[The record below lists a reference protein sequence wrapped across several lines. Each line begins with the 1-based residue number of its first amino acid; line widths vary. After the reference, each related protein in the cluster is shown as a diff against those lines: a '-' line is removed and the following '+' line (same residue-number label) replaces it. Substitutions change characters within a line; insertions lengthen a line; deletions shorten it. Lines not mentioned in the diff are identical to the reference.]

1 MKQQRKRIRKCIAIL
16 TTLAMVLSLGAGIT
30 LPRKAQAAGYGL
42 SNPVTDSNGVTT
54 WDCVYFGNYPTEY
67 KLMPTPKPVPPS
79 ATPKLVTPTPKPVI
93 PLVTPTPKPMT
104 PSVTPKYAGS
114 STSKKNKSNI
124 IQWKDVQQTARPKV
138 TPTLEVEQTV
148 KPAVTPTIAPTKSP
162 QPSKP
167 SEQAMEKQ
175 PIKWRVLSVD
185 GDDAFLLADQNLDA
199 KPYNTSDTSVTW
211 ETCTMRSWLNGYGAS
226 DNVEGTDYSSDNF
239 LDTAFT
245 AEERAAI
252 CQTTVVNEDNPYFDI
267 EGGNDTTDR
276 VYLLSIAEASNASYG
291 FNSEFLTYSKTRE
304 AKNTAYAKSQGAWTS
319 TSTEYEGNGY
329 WWLRSPGYLSGNASA
344 VYYYGYGNYG
354 DYDVSSESLA
364 VRPALHLNLSSSPL
378 WSYAGTVS
386 SEGGSSATAAP
397 DSGEDSGRKLQCD
410 AVCNVDVGQ
419 TESLCAHAYE
429 DSLEALKEVTG
440 NVTWTSSDTKVA
452 QVSGYG
458 FILPT
463 TATTYATQNGSKEVW
478 SATGLFS
485 VKGIAPG
492 TATITCEAADGSK
505 TTCEVT
511 VSEADTGTGTGSEGN
526 GGAFTLGEDKDFTG
540 KEGTSD
546 FFPNSWSFK
555 MSDYPIE
562 ISKTVDAEN
571 GSYTIKGSVG
581 IGRSD
586 IFDNTTEWNK
596 FKKNVDTAQKAMG
609 RMEWLS
615 EFQKA
620 WNVQTITMVTTDKC
634 EKLPKLS
641 IMGYFE
647 NTYDKNGNLISDQGG
662 FAADASWKGSI
673 NWQSFTPIGPLYM
686 TLTGS
691 GKLSGN
697 IYGQYEHAKKKL
709 NIVKGSLKV
718 TPSLSIEGGYG
729 IDKVATVGAQ
739 GTLSVPITLIP
750 ASKGEFSAKASLHVK
765 LIFVIDYIHDL
776 AEYKTTIWDTSGN
789 KKSVAGN
796 VISLSEGSLSEMD
809 TSFAKAEGDWNSGHL
824 KKGKKKALL
833 KGIGDAFAENLTV
846 LQTGILPS
854 SLPRQIQIGSKRVMI
869 FQAYDKE
876 RDTLN
881 SSVLKYSVYENGIW
895 SEPKNVSEEATADL
909 YADMQVVD
917 GQLVLVW
924 QKEKCE
930 ITGDVDSDSTEVLAS
945 MAQNSEIYFS
955 AFDEENDTLT
965 QPVLVT
971 DNADYDCMPR
981 ICADSDDIIVSW
993 IRNDSA
999 SLMQEEGTNRIYTAE
1014 WNGTSFEEEQELGE
1028 APGTIDDYVVYQ
1040 KDGSVSAVYTGQANE
1055 LRAVFDTEGQVIP
1068 ALTDVMTAAA
1078 DGTISGLQYADGVV
1092 RLTANGSLYQYDVS
1106 EDSAQS
1112 FMAGQSAF
1120 GAEAKYCTNGT
1131 KSGYIWST
1139 YDEETDTGRL
1149 VVSMETEEGYSE
1161 PVTLWEQE
1169 GVIWR
1174 YYSPLLDDDGNWQ
1187 VAANVQNTE
1196 TDINTLVYAEKKQ
1209 ETKLELAGASIDED
1223 NTKDGLTAV
1232 DYFVKNTQDTVL
1244 DQIEISIKL
1253 ADGSTITKHVPTSV
1267 QPGESL
1273 AGTAYVDL
1281 SGVDTAQDVTI
1292 SVYGDGQKDTSECE
1306 VSDRVG
1312 LADLAVEASHEKT
1325 EDEIQITATVNNTG
1339 AAAADTTLYL
1349 YKDAEKFEVLQKKEG
1364 LSFAAEDSQKVSFT
1378 VKKTDLSYNENDAA
1392 YLTVYA
1398 QAADGDYNE
1407 DNNMAYVVLYREDL
1421 EPSPSVISTAKPTKT
1436 PVVTP
1441 TAKPTKKP
1449 VNTPSAKPTKKPS
1462 AAPSAGTRMTAAPG
1476 AKVSP
1481 SAVPAKAQTPRKGQV
1496 FKDVK
1501 TKAYYKILS
1510 VTAKGGKVAYLR
1522 PASQK
1527 AGKVTIKALVTWRG
1541 RKFQVTQ
1548 IGNKAFEDCKK
1559 LQKVTIGRNVSVI
1572 GKKTFAGCKSLKLV
1586 ILTDPKQE
1594 LPQNAF
1600 AGCPRKPKVRKDF

>member
-16 TTLAMVLSLGAGIT
+16 MTLAMVLSMGTGIT
-30 LPRKAQAAGYGL
+30 LPRQAQAAGYGL

-54 WDCVYFGNYPTEY
+54 WDCVYFGNYY
-67 KLMPTPKPVPPS
+67 QS
-79 ATPKLVTPTPKPVI
+79 DATGNT
-93 PLVTPTPKPMT
+93 
-104 PSVTPKYAGS
+104 
-114 STSKKNKSNI
+114 
-124 IQWKDVQQTARPKV
+124 KD
-138 TPTLEVEQTV
+138 
-148 KPAVTPTIAPTKSP
+148 
-162 QPSKP
+162 
-167 SEQAMEKQ
+167 

-185 GDDAFLLADQNLDA
+185 GDDAFLMADQNLDA
-199 KPYNTSDTSVTW
+199 KPYNTSYVDVTW
-211 ETCTMRSWLNGYGAS
+211 ETCTLRSWLNGYGAS
-226 DNVEGTDYSSDNF
+226 ANVEETDYSSDNF

-252 CQTTVVNEDNPYFDI
+252 RQTTVVNEDNSHYGT

-276 VYLLSIAEASNASYG
+276 VYLLSIAEACNASYG
-291 FNSEFLTYSKTRE
+291 FNSTFDTNSKTRVST
-304 AKNTAYAKSQGAWTS
+304 NTAYTAGKSGMYSVGAAA
-319 TSTEYEGNGY
+319 Y
-329 WWLRSPGYLSGNASA
+329 WWLRSPGGGSDGASE
-344 VYYYGYGNYG
+344 VWYDGYGIYGYGN
-354 DYDVSSESLA
+354 VNLLNVA

-397 DSGEDSGRKLQCD
+397 DPGEDSERKLQCD

-419 TESLCAHAYE
+419 TKSLCAHAYE

-440 NVTWTSSDTKVA
+440 NVTWISSDTKVA

-463 TATTYATQNGSKEVW
+463 AATTYATQNGSKEVW

-511 VSEADTGTGTGSEGN
+511 VSEADTGSGTGSEGN
-526 GGAFTLGEDKDFTG
+526 GGALTLGEDRNFTG
-540 KEGTSD
+540 QEGTSD

-596 FKKNVDTAQKAMG
+596 FKKNVETAQKAMG

-615 EFQKA
+615 EFQKT

-634 EKLPKLS
+634 EKFPKLS

-729 IDKVATVGAQ
+729 IDKVASIGAQ

-765 LIFVIDYIHDL
+765 LIFVIDYTHDL

-789 KKSVAGN
+789 KKAATGN

-809 TSFAKAEGDWNSGHL
+809 TSFAKAEGAWDPGHL
-824 KKGKKKALL
+824 KNGKKKALL
-833 KGIGDAFAENLTV
+833 KGIGDALAENLTV
-846 LQTGILPS
+846 LQNGILPS
-854 SLPRQIQIGSKRVMI
+854 SLPQQIQIGSKRVMI

-881 SSVLKYSVYENGIW
+881 SSVLKYSVYENGTW

-917 GQLVLVW
+917 GQLVLAW

-930 ITGDVDSDSTEVLAS
+930 ITGDVESDSTEVLAS

-955 AFDEENDTLT
+955 TFDEETDTFT
-965 QPVLVT
+965 EPVPVT
-971 DNADYDCMPR
+971 DNADCDCMPR

-1112 FMAGQSAF
+1112 YMAG
-1120 GAEAKYCTNGT
+1120 
-1131 KSGYIWST
+1131 
-1139 YDEETDTGRL
+1139 
-1149 VVSMETEEGYSE
+1149 
-1161 PVTLWEQE
+1161 
-1169 GVIWR
+1169 
-1174 YYSPLLDDDGNWQ
+1174 
-1187 VAANVQNTE
+1187 
-1196 TDINTLVYAEKKQ
+1196 
-1209 ETKLELAGASIDED
+1209 
-1223 NTKDGLTAV
+1223 
-1232 DYFVKNTQDTVL
+1232 
-1244 DQIEISIKL
+1244 
-1253 ADGSTITKHVPTSV
+1253 
-1267 QPGESL
+1267 
-1273 AGTAYVDL
+1273 
-1281 SGVDTAQDVTI
+1281 
-1292 SVYGDGQKDTSECE
+1292 
-1306 VSDRVG
+1306 
-1312 LADLAVEASHEKT
+1312 
-1325 EDEIQITATVNNTG
+1325 
-1339 AAAADTTLYL
+1339 
-1349 YKDAEKFEVLQKKEG
+1349 
-1364 LSFAAEDSQKVSFT
+1364 
-1378 VKKTDLSYNENDAA
+1378 
-1392 YLTVYA
+1392 
-1398 QAADGDYNE
+1398 
-1407 DNNMAYVVLYREDL
+1407 
-1421 EPSPSVISTAKPTKT
+1421 
-1436 PVVTP
+1436 
-1441 TAKPTKKP
+1441 
-1449 VNTPSAKPTKKPS
+1449 
-1462 AAPSAGTRMTAAPG
+1462 
-1476 AKVSP
+1476 
-1481 SAVPAKAQTPRKGQV
+1481 
-1496 FKDVK
+1496 
-1501 TKAYYKILS
+1501 
-1510 VTAKGGKVAYLR
+1510 
-1522 PASQK
+1522 
-1527 AGKVTIKALVTWRG
+1527 
-1541 RKFQVTQ
+1541 
-1548 IGNKAFEDCKK
+1548 
-1559 LQKVTIGRNVSVI
+1559 
-1572 GKKTFAGCKSLKLV
+1572 
-1586 ILTDPKQE
+1586 
-1594 LPQNAF
+1594 
-1600 AGCPRKPKVRKDF
+1600 

>member
-16 TTLAMVLSLGAGIT
+16 MTLAMVLSMGTGIT
-30 LPRKAQAAGYGL
+30 LPRQAQAAGYGL

-54 WDCVYFGNYPTEY
+54 WDCVYFGNYY
-67 KLMPTPKPVPPS
+67 QS
-79 ATPKLVTPTPKPVI
+79 DATGNT
-93 PLVTPTPKPMT
+93 
-104 PSVTPKYAGS
+104 
-114 STSKKNKSNI
+114 
-124 IQWKDVQQTARPKV
+124 KD
-138 TPTLEVEQTV
+138 
-148 KPAVTPTIAPTKSP
+148 
-162 QPSKP
+162 
-167 SEQAMEKQ
+167 

-185 GDDAFLLADQNLDA
+185 GDDAFLMADQNLDA
-199 KPYNTSDTSVTW
+199 KPYNTSYVDVTW
-211 ETCTMRSWLNGYGAS
+211 ETCTLRSWLNGYGAS
-226 DNVEGTDYSSDNF
+226 ANVEETDYSSDNF

-252 CQTTVVNEDNPYFDI
+252 RQTTVVNEDNSHYGT

-276 VYLLSIAEASNASYG
+276 VYLLSIAEACNASYG
-291 FNSEFLTYSKTRE
+291 FNSTFDTNSKTRVST
-304 AKNTAYAKSQGAWTS
+304 NTAYTAGKSGMYSVGAADD
-319 TSTEYEGNGY
+319 
-329 WWLRSPGYLSGNASA
+329 WWLRSPGSYSYGASL
-344 VYYYGYGNYG
+344 VYYDGYGSYYYTRVYR
-354 DYDVSSESLA
+354 DYVA

-397 DSGEDSGRKLQCD
+397 DPGEDSERKLQCD

-419 TESLCAHAYE
+419 TKSLCAHAYE

-463 TATTYATQNGSKEVW
+463 AATTYATQNGSKEVW

-511 VSEADTGTGTGSEGN
+511 VSEADTGSGTGSEGN
-526 GGAFTLGEDKDFTG
+526 GGALTLGEDRNFTG
-540 KEGTSD
+540 QEGTSD

-596 FKKNVDTAQKAMG
+596 FKKNVETAQKAMG

-615 EFQKA
+615 EFQKT

-634 EKLPKLS
+634 EKFPKLS

-729 IDKVATVGAQ
+729 IDKVASIGAQ

-765 LIFVIDYIHDL
+765 LIFVIDYTHDL

-789 KKSVAGN
+789 KKAATGN

-809 TSFAKAEGDWNSGHL
+809 TSFAKAEGAWDPGHL
-824 KKGKKKALL
+824 KNGKKKALL
-833 KGIGDAFAENLTV
+833 KGIGDALAENLTV
-846 LQTGILPS
+846 LQNGILPS

-881 SSVLKYSVYENGIW
+881 SSVLKYSVYENGTW
-895 SEPKNVSEEATADL
+895 LEPKNVSEEATADL

-917 GQLVLVW
+917 GQLVLAW

-930 ITGDVDSDSTEVLAS
+930 ITGDVESDSTEVLAS

-955 AFDEENDTLT
+955 TFDEENDTFT

-1112 FMAGQSAF
+1112 YMAGKSAF

-1149 VVSMETEEGYSE
+1149 VASMETEDGYSE

-1174 YYSPLLDDDGNWQ
+1174 YYSPLLDEDGNWQ

-1196 TDINTLVYAEKKQ
+1196 TDINTLIYAEKKQ

-1223 NTKDGLTAV
+1223 NTQDGLTAV

-1253 ADGSTITKHVPTSV
+1253 ADGSTITKHVPASL

-1312 LADLAVEASHEKT
+1312 LADLAVEASHEET

-1339 AAAADTTLYL
+1339 ADEADTTLYL
-1349 YKDAEKFEVLQKKEG
+1349 YKDAEKSEVLQKKEG
-1364 LSFAAEDSQKVSFT
+1364 LTFAAEDSQKVSFT
-1378 VKKTDLSYNENDAA
+1378 VRKTDLSYNENDAA

-1407 DNNMAYVVLYREDL
+1407 DNNTAYVVLYREDL
-1421 EPSPSVISTAKPTKT
+1421 EPSPEPSVE
-1436 PVVTP
+1436 P
-1441 TAKPTKKP
+1441 TAKPTDTP
-1449 VNTPSAKPTKKPS
+1449 SVTPSAKPTKKPVITPS
-1462 AAPSAGTRMTAAPG
+1462 AKPTKTPSAGTRMTAAPG
-1476 AKVSP
+1476 AKLSP
-1481 SAVPAKAQTPRKGQV
+1481 STAPAKAQTPRKGQV

-1522 PASQK
+1522 PAGQK
-1527 AGKVTIKALVTWRG
+1527 AGKVTIKASVTWRG

-1548 IGNKAFEDCKK
+1548 IGNKAFKDYKK

-1572 GKKTFAGCKSLKLV
+1572 GKKTFVGCQSLKLV
-1586 ILTDPKQE
+1586 ILTAPKQK
-1594 LPQNAF
+1594 LPKNAF

>member
-16 TTLAMVLSLGAGIT
+16 MTLAMVLSMGTGIT
-30 LPRKAQAAGYGL
+30 LPRQAQAAGYGL

-54 WDCVYFGNYPTEY
+54 WDCVYFGNYY
-67 KLMPTPKPVPPS
+67 QS
-79 ATPKLVTPTPKPVI
+79 DATGNT
-93 PLVTPTPKPMT
+93 
-104 PSVTPKYAGS
+104 
-114 STSKKNKSNI
+114 
-124 IQWKDVQQTARPKV
+124 KD
-138 TPTLEVEQTV
+138 
-148 KPAVTPTIAPTKSP
+148 
-162 QPSKP
+162 
-167 SEQAMEKQ
+167 

-185 GDDAFLLADQNLDA
+185 GDDAFLMADQNLDA
-199 KPYNTSDTSVTW
+199 KPYNTSYVDVTW
-211 ETCTMRSWLNGYGAS
+211 ETCTLRSWLNGYGAS
-226 DNVEGTDYSSDNF
+226 ANVEETDYSSDNF

-252 CQTTVVNEDNPYFDI
+252 RQTTVVNEDNSHYGT

-276 VYLLSIAEASNASYG
+276 VYLLSIAEACNASYG
-291 FNSEFLTYSKTRE
+291 FNSTFDTNSKTRVST
-304 AKNTAYAKSQGAWTS
+304 NTAYTAGKSGMYSVGAADD
-319 TSTEYEGNGY
+319 
-329 WWLRSPGYLSGNASA
+329 WWLRSPGYYSTYASRVTDYGCGYYSSRDVNIGN
-344 VYYYGYGNYG
+344 V
-354 DYDVSSESLA
+354 A

-397 DSGEDSGRKLQCD
+397 DPGEDSERKLQCD

-419 TESLCAHAYE
+419 TKSLCAHAYE

-463 TATTYATQNGSKEVW
+463 AATTYATQNGSKEVW

-511 VSEADTGTGTGSEGN
+511 VSEADTGSGTGSEGN
-526 GGAFTLGEDKDFTG
+526 GGALTLGEDRNFTG

-596 FKKNVDTAQKAMG
+596 FKKNVETAQKAMG

-615 EFQKA
+615 EFQKT

-634 EKLPKLS
+634 EKFPKLS

-729 IDKVATVGAQ
+729 IDKVASIGAQ

-765 LIFVIDYIHDL
+765 LIFVIDYTHDL

-789 KKSVAGN
+789 KKAATGN

-809 TSFAKAEGDWNSGHL
+809 TSFAKAEGAWDPGHL
-824 KKGKKKALL
+824 KNGKKKALL
-833 KGIGDAFAENLTV
+833 KGIGDALAENLTV
-846 LQTGILPS
+846 LQNGILPS

-881 SSVLKYSVYENGIW
+881 SSVLKYSVYENGTW
-895 SEPKNVSEEATADL
+895 LEPKNVSEEATADL

-917 GQLVLVW
+917 GQLVLAW

-930 ITGDVDSDSTEVLAS
+930 ITGDVESDSTEVLAS

-955 AFDEENDTLT
+955 TFDEENDTFT

-1112 FMAGQSAF
+1112 YMAGQSAF

-1149 VVSMETEEGYSE
+1149 VASMETEDGYSE
-1161 PVTLWEQE
+1161 PVTLWKQE

-1174 YYSPLLDDDGNWQ
+1174 CYSPLLDEDGNWQ
-1187 VAANVQNTE
+1187 VAVNVQNTE
-1196 TDINTLVYAEKKQ
+1196 TDINTLIYAEKKQ

-1223 NTKDGLTAV
+1223 DTKDGLTAV
-1232 DYFVKNTQDTVL
+1232 DYFVENTQDTVL

-1253 ADGSTITKHVPTSV
+1253 VDGSTITKHVPASL
-1267 QPGESL
+1267 QPGESY

-1281 SGVDTAQDVTI
+1281 SGVDAAQDVTI

-1312 LADLAVEASHEKT
+1312 LADLAVEASHEET
-1325 EDEIQITATVNNTG
+1325 EDEIRITATVNNTG

-1349 YKDAEKFEVLQKKEG
+1349 YKDAEKSEVLQKKEG

-1392 YLTVYA
+1392 YLMVYA

-1407 DNNMAYVVLYREDL
+1407 DNNTAYVVLYREDL
-1421 EPSPSVISTAKPTKT
+1421 EPSPEPSVE
-1436 PVVTP
+1436 P
-1441 TAKPTKKP
+1441 TAKPTDTP
-1449 VNTPSAKPTKKPS
+1449 SVMPSAKPTKKPVITPS
-1462 AAPSAGTRMTAAPG
+1462 AKPTKTPSAGTRMTAAPG
-1476 AKVSP
+1476 AKLSP
-1481 SAVPAKAQTPRKGQV
+1481 STAPAKAQTPRKGQV

-1522 PASQK
+1522 PAGQK
-1527 AGKVTIKALVTWRG
+1527 AGKVTIKASVTWRG

-1548 IGNKAFEDCKK
+1548 IGNKAFKDYKK

-1572 GKKTFAGCKSLKLV
+1572 GKKTFVGCQSLKLV
-1586 ILTDPKQE
+1586 ILTAPKQK
-1594 LPQNAF
+1594 LPKNAF

>member
-1 MKQQRKRIRKCIAIL
+1 MKQQRKRIRKCLAML
-16 TTLAMVLSLGAGIT
+16 MTLAMVLSMGTGIT
-30 LPRKAQAAGYGL
+30 LPRQAQAAGYGL

-54 WDCVYFGNYPTEY
+54 WDCVYFGNYY
-67 KLMPTPKPVPPS
+67 QS
-79 ATPKLVTPTPKPVI
+79 DATGNT
-93 PLVTPTPKPMT
+93 
-104 PSVTPKYAGS
+104 
-114 STSKKNKSNI
+114 
-124 IQWKDVQQTARPKV
+124 KD
-138 TPTLEVEQTV
+138 
-148 KPAVTPTIAPTKSP
+148 
-162 QPSKP
+162 
-167 SEQAMEKQ
+167 

-185 GDDAFLLADQNLDA
+185 GDDAFLMADQNLDA
-199 KPYNTSDTSVTW
+199 KPYNTSYVDVTW
-211 ETCTMRSWLNGYGAS
+211 ETCTLRSWLNGYGAS
-226 DNVEGTDYSSDNF
+226 ANVEETDYSSDNF

-252 CQTTVVNEDNPYFDI
+252 RQTTVVNEDNSHYGT

-276 VYLLSIAEASNASYG
+276 VYLLSIAEACNASYG
-291 FNSEFLTYSKTRE
+291 FNSTFDTNSKTRVST
-304 AKNTAYAKSQGAWTS
+304 NTAYTAGKSGMYSVGAAD
-319 TSTEYEGNGY
+319 Y
-329 WWLRSPGYLSGNASA
+329 WWLRSPGGNSTDASG
-344 VYYYGYGNYG
+344 VDYYGYGDDG
-354 DYDVSSESLA
+354 GSSVNDESVA
-364 VRPALHLNLSSSPL
+364 FRPALHLNLSSSPL

-397 DSGEDSGRKLQCD
+397 DPGEDSERKLQCD

-419 TESLCAHAYE
+419 TKSLCAHAYE

-463 TATTYATQNGSKEVW
+463 AATTYDTQNGSKEVW

-511 VSEADTGTGTGSEGN
+511 VSEADTGSGTGSEGN
-526 GGAFTLGEDKDFTG
+526 GGALTLGEDRNFTG
-540 KEGTSD
+540 QEGTSD

-596 FKKNVDTAQKAMG
+596 FKKNVETAQKAMG

-615 EFQKA
+615 EFQKT

-634 EKLPKLS
+634 EKFPKLS

-729 IDKVATVGAQ
+729 IDKVASIGAQ

-765 LIFVIDYIHDL
+765 LIFVIDYTHDL

-789 KKSVAGN
+789 KKAATGN

-809 TSFAKAEGDWNSGHL
+809 TSFAKAEGAWDPGHL
-824 KKGKKKALL
+824 KNGKKKALL
-833 KGIGDAFAENLTV
+833 KGIGDALAENLTV
-846 LQTGILPS
+846 LQNGILPS

-881 SSVLKYSVYENGIW
+881 SSVLKYSVYENGTW
-895 SEPKNVSEEATADL
+895 LEPKNVSEEATADL

-917 GQLVLVW
+917 GQLVLAW

-930 ITGDVDSDSTEVLAS
+930 ITGDVESDSTEVLAS

-955 AFDEENDTLT
+955 TFDEENDTFT

-1112 FMAGQSAF
+1112 YMAGKSAF

-1149 VVSMETEEGYSE
+1149 VASMETEDGYSE

-1174 YYSPLLDDDGNWQ
+1174 YYSPLLDEDGNWQ

-1196 TDINTLVYAEKKQ
+1196 TDINTLIYAEKKQ

-1223 NTKDGLTAV
+1223 NTQDGLTAV

-1253 ADGSTITKHVPTSV
+1253 ADGSTITKHVPASL

-1312 LADLAVEASHEKT
+1312 LADLAVEASHEET
-1325 EDEIQITATVNNTG
+1325 EDEIRITATVNNTG

-1349 YKDAEKFEVLQKKEG
+1349 YKDAEKSEVLQKKEG

-1407 DNNMAYVVLYREDL
+1407 DNNTAYVVLYREDL
-1421 EPSPSVISTAKPTKT
+1421 EPSPEPSVE
-1436 PVVTP
+1436 P
-1441 TAKPTKKP
+1441 TAKPTDTP
-1449 VNTPSAKPTKKPS
+1449 SVTPSAKPTKRPVITPSAKPTKTPS
-1462 AAPSAGTRMTAAPG
+1462 AAPSVDPSDTPGADASEVPASPEASNAPESAAPSPAASASTQPSPSASTRPGGTASPSAGTRMTAAPG

-1481 SAVPAKAQTPRKGQV
+1481 STAPAKAQTPRKGQV

-1522 PASQK
+1522 PAGQK
-1527 AGKVTIKALVTWRG
+1527 AGKVTIKASVTWRG

-1548 IGNKAFEDCKK
+1548 IGNKAFKDYKK
-1559 LQKVTIGRNVSVI
+1559 LQKVTIGRNVSAI

-1586 ILTDPKQE
+1586 ILTDPKQK
-1594 LPQNAF
+1594 LPKNAF

>member
-16 TTLAMVLSLGAGIT
+16 MTLAMVLSMGTGIT
-30 LPRKAQAAGYGL
+30 LPRQAQAAGYGL

-54 WDCVYFGNYPTEY
+54 WDCVYFGNYY
-67 KLMPTPKPVPPS
+67 QS
-79 ATPKLVTPTPKPVI
+79 DATGNT
-93 PLVTPTPKPMT
+93 
-104 PSVTPKYAGS
+104 
-114 STSKKNKSNI
+114 
-124 IQWKDVQQTARPKV
+124 KD
-138 TPTLEVEQTV
+138 
-148 KPAVTPTIAPTKSP
+148 
-162 QPSKP
+162 
-167 SEQAMEKQ
+167 

-185 GDDAFLLADQNLDA
+185 GDDAFLMADQNLDA
-199 KPYNTSDTSVTW
+199 KPYNTSYVDVTW
-211 ETCTMRSWLNGYGAS
+211 ETCTLRSWLNGYGAS
-226 DNVEGTDYSSDNF
+226 ANVEETDYSSDNF

-252 CQTTVVNEDNPYFDI
+252 RQTTVVNEDNSHYGT

-276 VYLLSIAEASNASYG
+276 VYLLSIAEACNASYG
-291 FNSEFLTYSKTRE
+291 FNSTFDTNSKTRVST
-304 AKNTAYAKSQGAWTS
+304 NTAYTAGKSGMYSVGAAA
-319 TSTEYEGNGY
+319 Y
-329 WWLRSPGYLSGNASA
+329 WWLRSPGGGSDGASE
-344 VYYYGYGNYG
+344 VWYDGYGIYGYGN
-354 DYDVSSESLA
+354 VNLLNVA

-397 DSGEDSGRKLQCD
+397 DPGEDSERKLQCD

-419 TESLCAHAYE
+419 TKSLCAHAYE

-440 NVTWTSSDTKVA
+440 NVTWISSDTKVA

-463 TATTYATQNGSKEVW
+463 AATTYATQNGSKEVW

-485 VKGIAPG
+485 IKGIAPG

-511 VSEADTGTGTGSEGN
+511 VSEADTGSGTGSEGN
-526 GGAFTLGEDKDFTG
+526 GGALTLGEDRNFTG
-540 KEGTSD
+540 QEGTSD

-596 FKKNVDTAQKAMG
+596 FKKNVETAQKAMG

-615 EFQKA
+615 EFQKT

-634 EKLPKLS
+634 EKFPKLS

-729 IDKVATVGAQ
+729 IDKVASIGAQ

-765 LIFVIDYIHDL
+765 LIFVIDYTHDL

-789 KKSVAGN
+789 KKAATGN

-809 TSFAKAEGDWNSGHL
+809 TSFAKAEGAWDPGHL
-824 KKGKKKALL
+824 KNGKKKALL
-833 KGIGDAFAENLTV
+833 KGIGDALAENLTV
-846 LQTGILPS
+846 LQNGILPS
-854 SLPRQIQIGSKRVMI
+854 SLPQQIQIGSKRVMI

-881 SSVLKYSVYENGIW
+881 SSVLKYSVYENGTW

-917 GQLVLVW
+917 GQLVLAW

-930 ITGDVDSDSTEVLAS
+930 ITGDVESDSTEVLAS

-955 AFDEENDTLT
+955 TFDEETDTFT
-965 QPVLVT
+965 EPVPVT
-971 DNADYDCMPR
+971 DNADCDCMPR

-1112 FMAGQSAF
+1112 YMAGQSAF

-1149 VVSMETEEGYSE
+1149 VASMETEDGYSE
-1161 PVTLWEQE
+1161 PVTLWKQE

-1174 YYSPLLDDDGNWQ
+1174 CYSPLLDEDGNWQ
-1187 VAANVQNTE
+1187 VAVNVQNTE
-1196 TDINTLVYAEKKQ
+1196 TDINTLIYAEKKQ

-1223 NTKDGLTAV
+1223 DTKDGLTAV
-1232 DYFVKNTQDTVL
+1232 DYFVENTQDTVL

-1253 ADGSTITKHVPTSV
+1253 VDGSTITKHVPASL
-1267 QPGESL
+1267 QPGESY

-1281 SGVDTAQDVTI
+1281 SGVDAAQDVTI

-1312 LADLAVEASHEKT
+1312 LADLAVEASHEET
-1325 EDEIQITATVNNTG
+1325 EDEIRITATVNNTG

-1349 YKDAEKFEVLQKKEG
+1349 YKDAEKSEVLQKKEG

-1407 DNNMAYVVLYREDL
+1407 DNNTAYVVLYREDL
-1421 EPSPSVISTAKPTKT
+1421 EPSPEPSVE
-1436 PVVTP
+1436 P
-1441 TAKPTKKP
+1441 TAKPTDTP
-1449 VNTPSAKPTKKPS
+1449 SVTPSAKPTKRPVITPSAKPTKTPS
-1462 AAPSAGTRMTAAPG
+1462 AAPSVDPSDTPGADASEVPASPEASNAPESAAPSPAASASTQPSPSASTRPGGTASPSAGTRMTAAPG

-1481 SAVPAKAQTPRKGQV
+1481 STAPAKAQTPRKGQV

-1522 PASQK
+1522 PAGQK
-1527 AGKVTIKALVTWRG
+1527 AGKVTIKASVTWRG

-1548 IGNKAFEDCKK
+1548 IGNKAFKDYKK
-1559 LQKVTIGRNVSVI
+1559 LQKVTIGRNVSAI

-1586 ILTDPKQE
+1586 ILTDPKQK
-1594 LPQNAF
+1594 LPKNAF

>member
-1 MKQQRKRIRKCIAIL
+1 MKQQRKRIRKCLAML
-16 TTLAMVLSLGAGIT
+16 MTLAMVLSMGTGIT
-30 LPRKAQAAGYGL
+30 LPRQAQAAGYGL

-54 WDCVYFGNYPTEY
+54 WDCVYFGNYY
-67 KLMPTPKPVPPS
+67 QS
-79 ATPKLVTPTPKPVI
+79 DATGNT
-93 PLVTPTPKPMT
+93 
-104 PSVTPKYAGS
+104 
-114 STSKKNKSNI
+114 
-124 IQWKDVQQTARPKV
+124 KD
-138 TPTLEVEQTV
+138 
-148 KPAVTPTIAPTKSP
+148 
-162 QPSKP
+162 
-167 SEQAMEKQ
+167 

-185 GDDAFLLADQNLDA
+185 GDDAFLMADQNLDA
-199 KPYNTSDTSVTW
+199 KPYNTSYVDVTW
-211 ETCTMRSWLNGYGAS
+211 ETCTLRSWLNGYGAS
-226 DNVEGTDYSSDNF
+226 ANVEETDYSSDNF

-252 CQTTVVNEDNPYFDI
+252 RQTTVVNEDNSHYGT

-276 VYLLSIAEASNASYG
+276 VYLLSIAEACNASYG
-291 FNSEFLTYSKTRE
+291 FNSTFDTNSKTRVST
-304 AKNTAYAKSQGAWTS
+304 NTAYTAGKSGMYSVGAAD
-319 TSTEYEGNGY
+319 Y
-329 WWLRSPGYLSGNASA
+329 WWLRSPGSSSNDASEVSNSG
-344 VYYYGYGNYG
+344 YGGYYGTSVHGGN
-354 DYDVSSESLA
+354 VA

-397 DSGEDSGRKLQCD
+397 DPGEDSERKLQCD

-419 TESLCAHAYE
+419 TKSLCAHAYE

-463 TATTYATQNGSKEVW
+463 AATTYATQNGSKEVW

-511 VSEADTGTGTGSEGN
+511 VSEADTGSGTGSEGN
-526 GGAFTLGEDKDFTG
+526 GGALTLGEDRNFTG
-540 KEGTSD
+540 QEGTSD

-596 FKKNVDTAQKAMG
+596 FKKNVETAQKAMG

-615 EFQKA
+615 EFQKT

-634 EKLPKLS
+634 EKFPKLS

-729 IDKVATVGAQ
+729 IDKVASIGAQ

-765 LIFVIDYIHDL
+765 LIFVIDYTHDL

-789 KKSVAGN
+789 KKAATGN

-809 TSFAKAEGDWNSGHL
+809 TSFAKAEGAWDPGHL
-824 KKGKKKALL
+824 KNGKKKALL
-833 KGIGDAFAENLTV
+833 KGIGDALAENLTV
-846 LQTGILPS
+846 LQNGILPS

-881 SSVLKYSVYENGIW
+881 SSVLKYSVYENGTW
-895 SEPKNVSEEATADL
+895 LEPKNVSEEATADL

-917 GQLVLVW
+917 GQLVLAW

-930 ITGDVDSDSTEVLAS
+930 ITGDVESDSTEVLAS

-955 AFDEENDTLT
+955 TFDEENDTFT

-1112 FMAGQSAF
+1112 YMAGKSAF

-1149 VVSMETEEGYSE
+1149 VASMETEDGYSE

-1174 YYSPLLDDDGNWQ
+1174 YYSPLLDEDGNWQ

-1196 TDINTLVYAEKKQ
+1196 TDINTLIYAEKKQ

-1223 NTKDGLTAV
+1223 NTQDGLTAV

-1253 ADGSTITKHVPTSV
+1253 ADGSTITKHVPASL

-1312 LADLAVEASHEKT
+1312 LADLAVEASHEET

-1339 AAAADTTLYL
+1339 ADEADTTLYL
-1349 YKDAEKFEVLQKKEG
+1349 YKDAEKSEVLQKKEG
-1364 LSFAAEDSQKVSFT
+1364 LTFAAEDSQKVSFT
-1378 VKKTDLSYNENDAA
+1378 VRKTDLSYNENDAA

-1407 DNNMAYVVLYREDL
+1407 DNNTAYVVLYREDL
-1421 EPSPSVISTAKPTKT
+1421 EPSPEPSVE
-1436 PVVTP
+1436 P
-1441 TAKPTKKP
+1441 TAKPTDTP
-1449 VNTPSAKPTKKPS
+1449 SVTPSAKPTKKPVITPSAKPTKTPS
-1462 AAPSAGTRMTAAPG
+1462 AAPSVDPSDTPGADASEVPASPEASNAPESAAPSPAASASTQPSPSASTRPGGTASPSAGTRMTAAPG
-1476 AKVSP
+1476 AKLSP
-1481 SAVPAKAQTPRKGQV
+1481 STAPAKAQTPRKGQV

-1522 PASQK
+1522 PAGQK
-1527 AGKVTIKALVTWRG
+1527 AGKVTIKASVTWRG

-1548 IGNKAFEDCKK
+1548 IGNKAFKDYKK

-1572 GKKTFAGCKSLKLV
+1572 GKKTFVGCQSLKLV
-1586 ILTDPKQE
+1586 ILTAPKQK
-1594 LPQNAF
+1594 LPKNAF

>member
-1 MKQQRKRIRKCIAIL
+1 MKQQRKRIKKCLAML
-16 TTLAMVLSLGAGIT
+16 MTLAMVLSMGTGIT
-30 LPRKAQAAGYGL
+30 LPRQAQAAGYGL
-42 SNPVTDSNGVTT
+42 SNPVTDSSGVTT
-54 WDCVYFGNYPTEY
+54 WDCVYFGNYYQSDT
-67 KLMPTPKPVPPS
+67 TG
-79 ATPKLVTPTPKPVI
+79 TT
-93 PLVTPTPKPMT
+93 
-104 PSVTPKYAGS
+104 
-114 STSKKNKSNI
+114 
-124 IQWKDVQQTARPKV
+124 KD
-138 TPTLEVEQTV
+138 
-148 KPAVTPTIAPTKSP
+148 
-162 QPSKP
+162 
-167 SEQAMEKQ
+167 

-199 KPYNTSDTSVTW
+199 KPYNTSYTSVTW
-211 ETCTMRSWLNGYGAS
+211 ETCTLRSWLNGYGAS
-226 DNVEGTDYSSDNF
+226 ANVEETDYSSDNF
-239 LDTAFT
+239 LNTAFT

-252 CQTTVVNEDNPYFDI
+252 LQTTVVNEDNPYYGT
-267 EGGNDTTDR
+267 EGGNDTTDQ
-276 VYLLSIAEASNASYG
+276 VYLLSIAEASNAEYG
-291 FNSEFLTYSKTRE
+291 FNSEFQTESKTRG

-319 TSTEYEGNGY
+319 SGTEYEGNGI
-329 WWLRSPGYLSGNASA
+329 WWLRSPGFGSDCASGVSGDGFG
-344 VYYYGYGNYG
+344 GY
-354 DYDVSSESLA
+354 DLRVSIGYVA

-397 DSGEDSGRKLQCD
+397 DPGEDSERKLQCD
-410 AVCNVDVGQ
+410 AVCNVDAGQ

-429 DSLEALKEVTG
+429 NSLEALKEVTG
-440 NVTWTSSDTKVA
+440 NVTWSSSDTKVA

-463 TATTYATQNGSKEVW
+463 AATTYATQNGSKEVW

-492 TATITCEAADGSK
+492 TATITCEASDGSK

-511 VSEADTGTGTGSEGN
+511 VSEADTGSGTGSEGN
-526 GGAFTLGEDKDFTG
+526 GGALTLGEDRNFTG
-540 KEGTSD
+540 QEGTST
-546 FFPNSWSFK
+546 FFPANWTMKSTIF
-555 MSDYPIE
+555 PVE
-562 ISKTVDAEN
+562 ISRAVDDQD

-586 IFDNTTEWNK
+586 LLDDDTKWNQY
-596 FKKNVDTAQKAMG
+596 KKNVEDAKKYTGKVDCLDQYKKTWGVRSVTA
-609 RMEWLS
+609 
-615 EFQKA
+615 
-620 WNVQTITMVTTDKC
+620 VTTDKFD
-634 EKLPKLS
+634 KLPS
-641 IMGYFE
+641 VSMMGYFE
-647 NTYDKNGNLISDQGG
+647 NTYDRNGNLISRQGG
-662 FAADASWKGSI
+662 LAADATWKGSI
-673 NWQSFTPIGPLYM
+673 SWQFTTPVGPVYLN
-686 TLTGS
+686 LTGK

-697 IYGQYEHAKKKL
+697 LQGQYDYTKKKYDPVGG
-709 NIVKGSLKV
+709 NLKF
-718 TPSLSIEGGYG
+718 TPSISLEGGYG
-729 IDKVATVGAQ
+729 IDKVASIGAQ

-765 LIFVIDYIHDL
+765 LIFVIDYTHDL

-789 KKSVAGN
+789 KKAAAGN

-809 TSFAKAEGDWNSGHL
+809 TSFAKAEGAWDPGHL
-824 KKGKKKALL
+824 KNGKKKALL
-833 KGIGDAFAENLTV
+833 KGIGDALAENLTV
-846 LQTGILPS
+846 LQNGILPS

-917 GQLVLVW
+917 GQLVLAW

-930 ITGDVDSDSTEVLAS
+930 ITGDVESDSTEVLAS

-955 AFDEENDTLT
+955 TFDKENDTFT

-1014 WNGTSFEEEQELGE
+1014 WNGTSFEEEKELGE

-1078 DGTISGLQYADGVV
+1078 DGTILGLQYADGVV

-1112 FMAGQSAF
+1112 YMAGQSAF

-1149 VVSMETEEGYSE
+1149 VASMETEDGYSE

-1174 YYSPLLDDDGNWQ
+1174 YYSPLLDEDGNWQ

-1196 TDINTLVYAEKKQ
+1196 TDINTLIYAEKKQ
-1209 ETKLELAGASIDED
+1209 ETKLELAGVSIDED

-1253 ADGSTITKHVPTSV
+1253 ADGSTITKRVPASL

-1292 SVYGDGQKDTSECE
+1292 SVYGGGQKDTSECE
-1306 VSDRVG
+1306 MSDRVG
-1312 LADLAVEASHEKT
+1312 LADLAVEASHEET
-1325 EDEIQITATVNNTG
+1325 EDEIRITATVNNTG

-1349 YKDAEKFEVLQKKEG
+1349 YKDAEKSEVLQKKEG
-1364 LSFAAEDSQKVSFT
+1364 LTFAAEDSQKVSFT
-1378 VKKTDLSYNENDAA
+1378 VRKTDLSYNENDAA

-1407 DNNMAYVVLYREDL
+1407 DNNTAYVVLYREDL
-1421 EPSPSVISTAKPTKT
+1421 EPSPSVAPSAKPTKT
-1436 PVVTP
+1436 PAVTP
-1441 TAKPTKKP
+1441 SAKPTKKP
-1449 VNTPSAKPTKKPS
+1449 VITPSAKPTKKPS
-1462 AAPSAGTRMTAAPG
+1462 AAPDVDPSDKPDADASEIPATPETSNAPESAAPSPAASASTQPSPSDSTRPGGTASPSAGTRMTAAPG

-1481 SAVPAKAQTPRKGQV
+1481 STVPAKAQTPRKGQV

-1522 PASQK
+1522 PAGQK
-1527 AGKVTIKALVTWRG
+1527 AGKVTIKASVTWRS

-1548 IGNKAFEDCKK
+1548 IGNKAFKDYKK

-1572 GKKTFAGCKSLKLV
+1572 GKKAFAGCKSLKLV
-1586 ILTDPKQE
+1586 ILTDPKQK
-1594 LPQNAF
+1594 LPKNAF
-1600 AGCPRKPKVRKDF
+1600 VGCPRKPKVRKDF

>member
-16 TTLAMVLSLGAGIT
+16 MTLAMVLSLGAGIT
-30 LPRKAQAAGYGL
+30 LPRQAQAAGYGL

-54 WDCVYFGNYPTEY
+54 WDCVYFGNYY
-67 KLMPTPKPVPPS
+67 QS
-79 ATPKLVTPTPKPVI
+79 DATGNT
-93 PLVTPTPKPMT
+93 
-104 PSVTPKYAGS
+104 
-114 STSKKNKSNI
+114 
-124 IQWKDVQQTARPKV
+124 KD
-138 TPTLEVEQTV
+138 
-148 KPAVTPTIAPTKSP
+148 
-162 QPSKP
+162 
-167 SEQAMEKQ
+167 

-185 GDDAFLLADQNLDA
+185 GDDAFLMADQNLDA
-199 KPYNTSDTSVTW
+199 KPYNTSYVDVTW
-211 ETCTMRSWLNGYGAS
+211 ETCTLRSWLNGYGAS
-226 DNVEGTDYSSDNF
+226 ANVEETDYSSDNF

-252 CQTTVVNEDNPYFDI
+252 RQTTVVNEDNSYYGT

-276 VYLLSIAEASNASYG
+276 VYLLSIAEACNASYG
-291 FNSEFLTYSKTRE
+291 FNSTFDTNSKTRVST
-304 AKNTAYAKSQGAWTS
+304 NTAYTAGKSGMYSVGAADD
-319 TSTEYEGNGY
+319 
-329 WWLRSPGYLSGNASA
+329 WWLRSPGNGSSDASNVGYNGYGSYYYSI
-344 VYYYGYGNYG
+344 VYYDN
-354 DYDVSSESLA
+354 VA

-397 DSGEDSGRKLQCD
+397 DPGEDSERKLQCD

-419 TESLCAHAYE
+419 TKSLCAHAYE

-463 TATTYATQNGSKEVW
+463 AATTYATQNGSKEVW

-511 VSEADTGTGTGSEGN
+511 VSEADTGSGTGSEGN
-526 GGAFTLGEDKDFTG
+526 GGALTLGEDRNFTG
-540 KEGTSD
+540 QEGTSD

-596 FKKNVDTAQKAMG
+596 FKKNVETAQKAMG

-615 EFQKA
+615 EFQKT

-634 EKLPKLS
+634 EKFPKLS

-729 IDKVATVGAQ
+729 IDKVASIGAQ

-765 LIFVIDYIHDL
+765 LIFVIDYTHDL

-789 KKSVAGN
+789 KKAATGN

-809 TSFAKAEGDWNSGHL
+809 TSFAKAEGAWDPGHL
-824 KKGKKKALL
+824 KNGKKKALL
-833 KGIGDAFAENLTV
+833 KGIGDALAENLTV
-846 LQTGILPS
+846 LQNGILPS

-881 SSVLKYSVYENGIW
+881 SSVLKYSVYENGTW
-895 SEPKNVSEEATADL
+895 LEPKNVSEEATADL

-917 GQLVLVW
+917 GQLVLAW

-930 ITGDVDSDSTEVLAS
+930 ITGDVESDSTEVLAS

-955 AFDEENDTLT
+955 TFDEENDTFT

-1078 DGTISGLQYADGVV
+1078 DGTISRLQYADGVV

-1112 FMAGQSAF
+1112 YMAGKSAF

-1149 VVSMETEEGYSE
+1149 VASMETEDGYSE

-1174 YYSPLLDDDGNWQ
+1174 YYSPLLDEDGNWQ

-1196 TDINTLVYAEKKQ
+1196 TDINTLIYAEKKQ

-1223 NTKDGLTAV
+1223 NTQDGLTAV

-1253 ADGSTITKHVPTSV
+1253 ADGSTITKHVPASL

-1306 VSDRVG
+1306 VSERVG
-1312 LADLAVEASHEKT
+1312 LADLAVEASHEET

-1339 AAAADTTLYL
+1339 ADEADTTLYL
-1349 YKDAEKFEVLQKKEG
+1349 YKDAEKSEVLQKKEG
-1364 LSFAAEDSQKVSFT
+1364 LTFAAEDSQKVSFT
-1378 VKKTDLSYNENDAA
+1378 VRKTDLSYNENDAA

-1407 DNNMAYVVLYREDL
+1407 DNNTAYVVLYREDL
-1421 EPSPSVISTAKPTKT
+1421 EPSPEPSVE
-1436 PVVTP
+1436 P
-1441 TAKPTKKP
+1441 TAKPTDTP
-1449 VNTPSAKPTKKPS
+1449 SVTPSAKPTKKPVITPSAKPTKTPS
-1462 AAPSAGTRMTAAPG
+1462 AAPSVDPSDTPGADASEVPASPEASNAPESAAPSPAASASTQPSPSASTRPGGTASPSAGTRMTAAPG

-1481 SAVPAKAQTPRKGQV
+1481 STAPAKAQTPRKGQV

-1522 PASQK
+1522 PAGQK
-1527 AGKVTIKALVTWRG
+1527 AGKVTIKASVTWRG

-1548 IGNKAFEDCKK
+1548 IGNKAFKDYKK

-1572 GKKTFAGCKSLKLV
+1572 GKKTFVGCQSLKLV
-1586 ILTDPKQE
+1586 ILTAPKQK
-1594 LPQNAF
+1594 LPKNAF

>member
-1 MKQQRKRIRKCIAIL
+1 MKQQRKRIRKCLAML
-16 TTLAMVLSLGAGIT
+16 MTLAMVLSMGTGIT
-30 LPRKAQAAGYGL
+30 LPRQAQAAGYGL

-54 WDCVYFGNYPTEY
+54 WDCVYFGNYY
-67 KLMPTPKPVPPS
+67 QS
-79 ATPKLVTPTPKPVI
+79 DATGNT
-93 PLVTPTPKPMT
+93 
-104 PSVTPKYAGS
+104 
-114 STSKKNKSNI
+114 
-124 IQWKDVQQTARPKV
+124 KD
-138 TPTLEVEQTV
+138 
-148 KPAVTPTIAPTKSP
+148 
-162 QPSKP
+162 
-167 SEQAMEKQ
+167 

-185 GDDAFLLADQNLDA
+185 GDDAFLMADQNLDA

-211 ETCTMRSWLNGYGAS
+211 ETCTLRSWLNGYGAS

-245 AEERAAI
+245 AEEQTAI
-252 CQTTVVNEDNPYFDI
+252 RQTTVVNEDNPYYGT
-267 EGGNDTTDR
+267 EGGNDTQDK

-291 FNSEFLTYSKTRE
+291 FNSTFDTSSKTRVST
-304 AKNTAYAKSQGAWTS
+304 NTAYTAGKSGMYSVGVADH
-319 TSTEYEGNGY
+319 
-329 WWLRSPGYLSGNASA
+329 WWLRSPGVSSWHASL
-344 VYYYGYGNYG
+344 VLDIGYGRYNYFYVHSG
-354 DYDVSSESLA
+354 TVA

-378 WSYAGTVS
+378 WSYAGTVY

-397 DSGEDSGRKLQCD
+397 DPGEDSERKLQCD
-410 AVCNVDVGQ
+410 AVCNVDEGQ
-419 TESLCAHAYE
+419 TKSLCAHAYE

-463 TATTYATQNGSKEVW
+463 AATTYATQNGSKEVW

-511 VSEADTGTGTGSEGN
+511 VSEADTGSGTGSEGN
-526 GGAFTLGEDKDFTG
+526 GGAFTLGEDKKFTG

-596 FKKNVDTAQKAMG
+596 FKKNVETAQKAMG

-615 EFQKA
+615 EFQKT

-634 EKLPKLS
+634 EKFPKLS

-673 NWQSFTPIGPLYM
+673 NWQSFTPIGPLYV

-729 IDKVATVGAQ
+729 IDKVASIGAQ

-765 LIFVIDYIHDL
+765 LIFVIDYTHDL

-789 KKSVAGN
+789 KKSAAGN

-809 TSFAKAEGDWNSGHL
+809 TSFVKAEGAWNPGHL
-824 KKGKKKALL
+824 KNGKKKALL
-833 KGIGDAFAENLTV
+833 KGIGDALAENLTV

-881 SSVLKYSVYENGIW
+881 SSVLKYSVYENGTW

-917 GQLVLVW
+917 GKLVLAW

-930 ITGDVDSDSTEVLAS
+930 ITGDVESDSAEVLAS
-945 MAQNSEIYFS
+945 MAKNSEIYFS
-955 AFDEENDTLT
+955 TFDEENDTFT

-1055 LRAVFDTEGQVIP
+1055 LRAVFDTEGQVIS

-1112 FMAGQSAF
+1112 YMAGQSTF

-1149 VVSMETEEGYSE
+1149 VASMETEDGYSE

-1174 YYSPLLDDDGNWQ
+1174 YYSPLLDEDGNWQ
-1187 VAANVQNTE
+1187 VTANVQNTE
-1196 TDINTLVYAEKKQ
+1196 TDINTLIYAEKKQ

-1223 NTKDGLTAV
+1223 NTQDGLTAV

-1244 DQIEISIKL
+1244 DQIEISIKM
-1253 ADGSTITKHVPTSV
+1253 ADGSTITKHVPASL

-1312 LADLAVEASHEKT
+1312 LADLAVEASHEET

-1339 AAAADTTLYL
+1339 ADEADTTLYL
-1349 YKDAEKFEVLQKKEG
+1349 YKDAEKSEVLQKKEG
-1364 LSFAAEDSQKVSFT
+1364 LTFAAEDSQKVSFT
-1378 VKKTDLSYNENDAA
+1378 VRKTDLSYNENDAA

-1407 DNNMAYVVLYREDL
+1407 DNNTAYVVLYREDL
-1421 EPSPSVISTAKPTKT
+1421 EPSPSVTSTAKPTKT

-1449 VNTPSAKPTKKPS
+1449 AVTPSTKPTKKPVITPSTKPTS
-1462 AAPSAGTRMTAAPG
+1462 AAPSVATSDKPDAYASEIPATSETSNAPESSPAASASTQSSPLSSTRPGGTTSPSAGTRMTAAPG
-1476 AKVSP
+1476 ATVSP

-1522 PASQK
+1522 PAGQK
-1527 AGKVTIKALVTWRG
+1527 AGKVTIKASVTWRG

-1548 IGNKAFEDCKK
+1548 IGNKAFKDYKK

-1572 GKKTFAGCKSLKLV
+1572 GKKTFAGCQSLKLV
-1586 ILTDPKQE
+1586 ILTAPKQK
-1594 LPQNAF
+1594 LPKNVF

>member
-1 MKQQRKRIRKCIAIL
+1 MKQQRKRIKKCLAML
-16 TTLAMVLSLGAGIT
+16 MTLAMVLSMGTGIT
-30 LPRKAQAAGYGL
+30 LPRQAQAAGYGL
-42 SNPVTDSNGVTT
+42 SNPVTDSSGVTT
-54 WDCVYFGNYPTEY
+54 WDCVYFGNYYQSDT
-67 KLMPTPKPVPPS
+67 TG
-79 ATPKLVTPTPKPVI
+79 TT
-93 PLVTPTPKPMT
+93 
-104 PSVTPKYAGS
+104 
-114 STSKKNKSNI
+114 
-124 IQWKDVQQTARPKV
+124 KD
-138 TPTLEVEQTV
+138 
-148 KPAVTPTIAPTKSP
+148 
-162 QPSKP
+162 
-167 SEQAMEKQ
+167 

-199 KPYNTSDTSVTW
+199 KPYNTSYTSVTW
-211 ETCTMRSWLNGYGAS
+211 ETCTLRSWLNGYGAS
-226 DNVEGTDYSSDNF
+226 ANVEETDYSSDNF
-239 LDTAFT
+239 LNTAFT

-252 CQTTVVNEDNPYFDI
+252 LQTTVVNEDNPYYGT
-267 EGGNDTTDR
+267 EGGNDTTDQ
-276 VYLLSIAEASNASYG
+276 VYLLSIAEASNAEYG
-291 FNSEFLTYSKTRE
+291 FNSEFQTESKTRG

-319 TSTEYEGNGY
+319 SGTEYEGNGI
-329 WWLRSPGYLSGNASA
+329 WWLRSPGFGSDCASGVSGDGFG
-344 VYYYGYGNYG
+344 GY
-354 DYDVSSESLA
+354 DLRVSIGYVA

-397 DSGEDSGRKLQCD
+397 DPGEDSERKLQCD
-410 AVCNVDVGQ
+410 AVCNVDAGQ

-429 DSLEALKEVTG
+429 NSLEALKEVTG
-440 NVTWTSSDTKVA
+440 NVTWSSSDTKVA

-463 TATTYATQNGSKEVW
+463 AATTYATQNGSKEVW

-492 TATITCEAADGSK
+492 TATITCEASDGSK

-511 VSEADTGTGTGSEGN
+511 VSEADTGSGTGSEGN
-526 GGAFTLGEDKDFTG
+526 GGALTLGEDRNFTG
-540 KEGTSD
+540 QEGTST
-546 FFPNSWSFK
+546 FFPANWTMKSTIF
-555 MSDYPIE
+555 PVE
-562 ISKTVDAEN
+562 ISRAVDDQD

-586 IFDNTTEWNK
+586 LLDDDTKWNQY
-596 FKKNVDTAQKAMG
+596 KKNVEDAKKYTGKVDCLDQYKKTWGVRSVTA
-609 RMEWLS
+609 
-615 EFQKA
+615 
-620 WNVQTITMVTTDKC
+620 VTTDKFD
-634 EKLPKLS
+634 KLPS
-641 IMGYFE
+641 VSMMGYFE
-647 NTYDKNGNLISDQGG
+647 NTYDRNGNLISRQGG
-662 FAADASWKGSI
+662 LAADATWKGSI
-673 NWQSFTPIGPLYM
+673 SWQFTTPVGPVYLN
-686 TLTGS
+686 LTGK

-697 IYGQYEHAKKKL
+697 LQGQYDYTKKKYDPVGG
-709 NIVKGSLKV
+709 NLKF
-718 TPSLSIEGGYG
+718 TPSISLEGGYG
-729 IDKVATVGAQ
+729 IDKVASIGAQ

-765 LIFVIDYIHDL
+765 LIFVIDYTHDL

-789 KKSVAGN
+789 KKAAAGN

-809 TSFAKAEGDWNSGHL
+809 TSFAKAEGAWDPGHL
-824 KKGKKKALL
+824 KNGKKKALL
-833 KGIGDAFAENLTV
+833 KGIGDALAENLTV
-846 LQTGILPS
+846 LQNGILPS

-917 GQLVLVW
+917 GQLVLAW

-930 ITGDVDSDSTEVLAS
+930 ITGDVESDSTEVLAS

-955 AFDEENDTLT
+955 TFDKENDTFT

-1014 WNGTSFEEEQELGE
+1014 WNGTSFEEEKELGE

-1078 DGTISGLQYADGVV
+1078 DGTILGLQYADGVV

-1112 FMAGQSAF
+1112 YMAGQSAF

-1149 VVSMETEEGYSE
+1149 VASMETEDGYSE

-1174 YYSPLLDDDGNWQ
+1174 YYSPLLDEDGNWQ

-1196 TDINTLVYAEKKQ
+1196 TDINTLIYAEKKQ
-1209 ETKLELAGASIDED
+1209 ETKLELAGVSIDED

-1253 ADGSTITKHVPTSV
+1253 ADGSTITKRVPASL

-1292 SVYGDGQKDTSECE
+1292 SVYGGGQKDTSECE
-1306 VSDRVG
+1306 MSDRVG
-1312 LADLAVEASHEKT
+1312 LADLAVEASHEET
-1325 EDEIQITATVNNTG
+1325 EDEIRITATVNNTG

-1349 YKDAEKFEVLQKKEG
+1349 YKDAEKSEVLQKKEG
-1364 LSFAAEDSQKVSFT
+1364 LTFAAEDSQKVSFT
-1378 VKKTDLSYNENDAA
+1378 VRKTDLSYNENDAA

-1407 DNNMAYVVLYREDL
+1407 DNNTAYVVLYREDL
-1421 EPSPSVISTAKPTKT
+1421 EPSPSVAPSAKPTKT
-1436 PVVTP
+1436 PAVTP
-1441 TAKPTKKP
+1441 SAKPTKKP
-1449 VNTPSAKPTKKPS
+1449 VITPSAKPTKKPS
-1462 AAPSAGTRMTAAPG
+1462 AAPDVDPSDKPDADASEIPATPETSNAPESAAPSLAASASTQPSPSDSTRPGGTASPSAGTRMTAAPG

-1481 SAVPAKAQTPRKGQV
+1481 STVPAKAQTPRKGQV

-1522 PASQK
+1522 PAGQK
-1527 AGKVTIKALVTWRG
+1527 AGKVTIKASVTWRS

-1548 IGNKAFEDCKK
+1548 IGNKAFKDYKK

-1572 GKKTFAGCKSLKLV
+1572 GKKAFAGCKSLKLV
-1586 ILTDPKQE
+1586 ILTDPKQK
-1594 LPQNAF
+1594 LPKNAF
-1600 AGCPRKPKVRKDF
+1600 VGCPRKPKVRKDF

>member
-16 TTLAMVLSLGAGIT
+16 MTLAMVLSMGTGIT
-30 LPRKAQAAGYGL
+30 LPRQAQAAGYGL

-54 WDCVYFGNYPTEY
+54 WDCVYFGNYY
-67 KLMPTPKPVPPS
+67 QS
-79 ATPKLVTPTPKPVI
+79 DATGNT
-93 PLVTPTPKPMT
+93 
-104 PSVTPKYAGS
+104 
-114 STSKKNKSNI
+114 
-124 IQWKDVQQTARPKV
+124 KD
-138 TPTLEVEQTV
+138 
-148 KPAVTPTIAPTKSP
+148 
-162 QPSKP
+162 
-167 SEQAMEKQ
+167 

-185 GDDAFLLADQNLDA
+185 GDDAFLMADQNLDA
-199 KPYNTSDTSVTW
+199 KPYNTSYVDVTW
-211 ETCTMRSWLNGYGAS
+211 ETCTLRSWLNGYGAS
-226 DNVEGTDYSSDNF
+226 ANVEETDYSSDNF

-252 CQTTVVNEDNPYFDI
+252 RQTTVVNEDNSHYGT

-276 VYLLSIAEASNASYG
+276 VYLLSIAEACNASYG
-291 FNSEFLTYSKTRE
+291 FNSTFDTNSKTRVST
-304 AKNTAYAKSQGAWTS
+304 NTAYTAGKSGMYSVGAADD
-319 TSTEYEGNGY
+319 
-329 WWLRSPGYLSGNASA
+329 WWLRSPGSYSYGASL
-344 VYYYGYGNYG
+344 VYYYGYGSYYYTRVYR
-354 DYDVSSESLA
+354 DYVA

-397 DSGEDSGRKLQCD
+397 DPGEDSERKLQCD

-419 TESLCAHAYE
+419 TKSLCAHAYE

-440 NVTWTSSDTKVA
+440 NVTWTSSDTKVE

-463 TATTYATQNGSKEVW
+463 AATTYATQNGSKEVW

-511 VSEADTGTGTGSEGN
+511 VSEADTGSGTGSEGN
-526 GGAFTLGEDKDFTG
+526 GGALTLGEDRNFTG
-540 KEGTSD
+540 QEGTSD

-596 FKKNVDTAQKAMG
+596 FKKNVETAQKAMG

-615 EFQKA
+615 EFQKT

-634 EKLPKLS
+634 EKFPKLS

-729 IDKVATVGAQ
+729 IDKVASIGAQ

-765 LIFVIDYIHDL
+765 LIFVIDYTHDL

-789 KKSVAGN
+789 KKAATGN

-809 TSFAKAEGDWNSGHL
+809 TSFAKAEGAWDPGHL
-824 KKGKKKALL
+824 KNGKKKALL
-833 KGIGDAFAENLTV
+833 KGIGDALAENLTV
-846 LQTGILPS
+846 LQNGILPS

-881 SSVLKYSVYENGIW
+881 SSVLKYSVYENGTW
-895 SEPKNVSEEATADL
+895 LEPKNVSEEATADL

-917 GQLVLVW
+917 GQLVLAW

-930 ITGDVDSDSTEVLAS
+930 ITGDVESDSTEVLAS

-955 AFDEENDTLT
+955 TFDEENDTFT

-1112 FMAGQSAF
+1112 YMAGKSAF

-1149 VVSMETEEGYSE
+1149 VASMETEDGYSE

-1174 YYSPLLDDDGNWQ
+1174 YYSPLLDEDGNWQ

-1196 TDINTLVYAEKKQ
+1196 TDINTLIYAEKKQ

-1223 NTKDGLTAV
+1223 NTQDGLTAV

-1253 ADGSTITKHVPTSV
+1253 ADGSTITKHVPASL

-1312 LADLAVEASHEKT
+1312 LADLAVEASHEET

-1339 AAAADTTLYL
+1339 ADEADTTLYL
-1349 YKDAEKFEVLQKKEG
+1349 YKDAEKSEVLQKKEG
-1364 LSFAAEDSQKVSFT
+1364 LTFAAEDSQKVSFT
-1378 VKKTDLSYNENDAA
+1378 VRKTDLSYNENDAA

-1407 DNNMAYVVLYREDL
+1407 DNNTAYVVLYREDL
-1421 EPSPSVISTAKPTKT
+1421 EPSPEPSVE
-1436 PVVTP
+1436 P
-1441 TAKPTKKP
+1441 TAKPTDTP
-1449 VNTPSAKPTKKPS
+1449 SVTPSAKPTKKPVITPS
-1462 AAPSAGTRMTAAPG
+1462 AKPTKTPSAGTRMTAAPG
-1476 AKVSP
+1476 AKLSP
-1481 SAVPAKAQTPRKGQV
+1481 STAPAKAQTPRKGQV

-1522 PASQK
+1522 PAGQK
-1527 AGKVTIKALVTWRG
+1527 AGKVTIKASVTWRG

-1548 IGNKAFEDCKK
+1548 IGNKAFKDYKK

-1572 GKKTFAGCKSLKLV
+1572 GKKTFVGCQSLKLV
-1586 ILTDPKQE
+1586 ILTAPKQK
-1594 LPQNAF
+1594 LPKNAF

>member
-16 TTLAMVLSLGAGIT
+16 MTLAMVLSMGTGIT
-30 LPRKAQAAGYGL
+30 LPRQAQAAGYGL

-54 WDCVYFGNYPTEY
+54 WDCVYFGNYY
-67 KLMPTPKPVPPS
+67 QS
-79 ATPKLVTPTPKPVI
+79 DATGNT
-93 PLVTPTPKPMT
+93 
-104 PSVTPKYAGS
+104 
-114 STSKKNKSNI
+114 
-124 IQWKDVQQTARPKV
+124 KD
-138 TPTLEVEQTV
+138 
-148 KPAVTPTIAPTKSP
+148 
-162 QPSKP
+162 
-167 SEQAMEKQ
+167 

-185 GDDAFLLADQNLDA
+185 GDDAFLMADQNLDA
-199 KPYNTSDTSVTW
+199 KPYNTSYVDVTW
-211 ETCTMRSWLNGYGAS
+211 ETCTLRSWLNGYGAS
-226 DNVEGTDYSSDNF
+226 ANVEETDYSSDNF

-252 CQTTVVNEDNPYFDI
+252 RQTTVVNEDNSHYGT

-276 VYLLSIAEASNASYG
+276 VYLLSIAEACNASYG
-291 FNSEFLTYSKTRE
+291 FNSTFDTNSKTRVST
-304 AKNTAYAKSQGAWTS
+304 NTAYTAGKSGMYSVGAAA
-319 TSTEYEGNGY
+319 Y
-329 WWLRSPGYLSGNASA
+329 WWLRSPGGGSDGASE
-344 VYYYGYGNYG
+344 VWYDGYGIYGYGN
-354 DYDVSSESLA
+354 VNLLNVA
-364 VRPALHLNLSSSPL
+364 VRPALHLNLSSFPL

-397 DSGEDSGRKLQCD
+397 DPGEDSERKLQCD

-419 TESLCAHAYE
+419 TKSLCAHAYE

-440 NVTWTSSDTKVA
+440 NVTWISSDTKVA

-463 TATTYATQNGSKEVW
+463 AATTYATQNGSKEVW

-511 VSEADTGTGTGSEGN
+511 VSEADTGSGTGSEGN
-526 GGAFTLGEDKDFTG
+526 GGALTLGEDRNFTG
-540 KEGTSD
+540 QEGTSD

-596 FKKNVDTAQKAMG
+596 FKKNVETAQKAMG

-615 EFQKA
+615 EFQKT

-634 EKLPKLS
+634 EKFPKLS

-729 IDKVATVGAQ
+729 IDKVASIGAQ

-765 LIFVIDYIHDL
+765 LIFVIDYTHDL

-789 KKSVAGN
+789 KKAATGN

-809 TSFAKAEGDWNSGHL
+809 TSFAKAEGAWDPGHL
-824 KKGKKKALL
+824 KNGKKKALL
-833 KGIGDAFAENLTV
+833 KGIGDALAENLTV
-846 LQTGILPS
+846 LQNGILPS
-854 SLPRQIQIGSKRVMI
+854 SLPQQIQIGSKRVMI

-881 SSVLKYSVYENGIW
+881 SSVLKYSVYENGTW

-917 GQLVLVW
+917 GQLVLAW

-930 ITGDVDSDSTEVLAS
+930 ITGDVESDSTEVLAS

-955 AFDEENDTLT
+955 TFDEETDTFT
-965 QPVLVT
+965 EPVPVT
-971 DNADYDCMPR
+971 DNADCDCMPR

-1112 FMAGQSAF
+1112 YMAGQSAF

-1149 VVSMETEEGYSE
+1149 VASMETEDGYSE
-1161 PVTLWEQE
+1161 PVTLWKQE

-1174 YYSPLLDDDGNWQ
+1174 CYSPLLDEDGNWQ
-1187 VAANVQNTE
+1187 VAVNVQNTE
-1196 TDINTLVYAEKKQ
+1196 TDINTLIYAEKKQ

-1223 NTKDGLTAV
+1223 DTKDGLTAV
-1232 DYFVKNTQDTVL
+1232 DYFVENTQDTVL

-1253 ADGSTITKHVPTSV
+1253 VDGSTITKHVPASL
-1267 QPGESL
+1267 QPGESY

-1281 SGVDTAQDVTI
+1281 SGVDAAQDVTI

-1312 LADLAVEASHEKT
+1312 LADLAVEASHEET
-1325 EDEIQITATVNNTG
+1325 EDEIRITATVNNTG

-1349 YKDAEKFEVLQKKEG
+1349 YKDAEKSEVLQKKEG

-1407 DNNMAYVVLYREDL
+1407 DNNTAYVVLYREDL
-1421 EPSPSVISTAKPTKT
+1421 EPSPEPSVE
-1436 PVVTP
+1436 P
-1441 TAKPTKKP
+1441 TAKPTDTP
-1449 VNTPSAKPTKKPS
+1449 SVTPSAKPTKKPVITPS
-1462 AAPSAGTRMTAAPG
+1462 AKPTKTPSAGTRMTAAPG
-1476 AKVSP
+1476 AKLSP
-1481 SAVPAKAQTPRKGQV
+1481 STAPAKAQTPRKGQV

-1522 PASQK
+1522 PAGQK
-1527 AGKVTIKALVTWRG
+1527 AGKVTIKASVTWRG

-1548 IGNKAFEDCKK
+1548 IGNKAFKDYKK

-1572 GKKTFAGCKSLKLV
+1572 GKKTFVGCQSLKLV
-1586 ILTDPKQE
+1586 ILTAPKQK
-1594 LPQNAF
+1594 LPKNAF

>member
-16 TTLAMVLSLGAGIT
+16 MTLAMVLSMGTGIT
-30 LPRKAQAAGYGL
+30 LPRQAQAAGYGL

-54 WDCVYFGNYPTEY
+54 WDCVYFGNYY
-67 KLMPTPKPVPPS
+67 QS
-79 ATPKLVTPTPKPVI
+79 DATGNT
-93 PLVTPTPKPMT
+93 
-104 PSVTPKYAGS
+104 
-114 STSKKNKSNI
+114 
-124 IQWKDVQQTARPKV
+124 KD
-138 TPTLEVEQTV
+138 
-148 KPAVTPTIAPTKSP
+148 
-162 QPSKP
+162 
-167 SEQAMEKQ
+167 

-185 GDDAFLLADQNLDA
+185 GDDAFLMADQNLDA
-199 KPYNTSDTSVTW
+199 KPYNTSYVDVTW
-211 ETCTMRSWLNGYGAS
+211 ETCTLRSWLNGYGAS
-226 DNVEGTDYSSDNF
+226 ANVEETDYSSDNF

-252 CQTTVVNEDNPYFDI
+252 RQTTVVNEDNSHYGT

-276 VYLLSIAEASNASYG
+276 VYLLSIAEACNASYG
-291 FNSEFLTYSKTRE
+291 FNSTFDTNSKTRVST
-304 AKNTAYAKSQGAWTS
+304 NTAYTAGKSGMYSVGAADD
-319 TSTEYEGNGY
+319 
-329 WWLRSPGYLSGNASA
+329 WWLRSPGSYSYGASL
-344 VYYYGYGNYG
+344 VYYYGYGSYYYTRVYR
-354 DYDVSSESLA
+354 DYVA

-397 DSGEDSGRKLQCD
+397 DPGEDSERKLQCD

-419 TESLCAHAYE
+419 TKSLCAHAYE

-463 TATTYATQNGSKEVW
+463 AATTYATQNGSKEVW

-511 VSEADTGTGTGSEGN
+511 VSEADTGSGTGSEGN
-526 GGAFTLGEDKDFTG
+526 GGALTLGEDRNFTG
-540 KEGTSD
+540 QEGTSD

-596 FKKNVDTAQKAMG
+596 FKKNVETAQKAMG

-615 EFQKA
+615 EFQKT

-634 EKLPKLS
+634 EKFPKLS

-729 IDKVATVGAQ
+729 IDKVASIGAQ

-765 LIFVIDYIHDL
+765 LIFVIDYTHDL

-789 KKSVAGN
+789 KKAATGN

-809 TSFAKAEGDWNSGHL
+809 TSFAKAEGAWDPGHL
-824 KKGKKKALL
+824 KNGKKKALL
-833 KGIGDAFAENLTV
+833 KGIGDALAENLTV
-846 LQTGILPS
+846 LQNGILPS

-881 SSVLKYSVYENGIW
+881 SSVLKYSVYENGTW
-895 SEPKNVSEEATADL
+895 LEPKNVSEEATADL

-917 GQLVLVW
+917 GQLVLAW

-930 ITGDVDSDSTEVLAS
+930 ITGDVESDSTEVLAS

-955 AFDEENDTLT
+955 TFDEENDTFT

-1112 FMAGQSAF
+1112 YMAGKSAF

-1149 VVSMETEEGYSE
+1149 VASMETEDGYSE

-1174 YYSPLLDDDGNWQ
+1174 YYSPLLDEDGNWQ

-1196 TDINTLVYAEKKQ
+1196 TDINTLIYAEKKQ

-1223 NTKDGLTAV
+1223 NTQDGLTAV

-1253 ADGSTITKHVPTSV
+1253 ADGSTITKHVPASL

-1312 LADLAVEASHEKT
+1312 LADLAVEASHEET

-1339 AAAADTTLYL
+1339 ADEADTTLYL
-1349 YKDAEKFEVLQKKEG
+1349 YKDAEKSEVLQKKEG
-1364 LSFAAEDSQKVSFT
+1364 LTFAAEDSQKVSFT
-1378 VKKTDLSYNENDAA
+1378 VRKTDLSYNENDAA

-1407 DNNMAYVVLYREDL
+1407 DNNTAYVVLYREDL
-1421 EPSPSVISTAKPTKT
+1421 EPSPEPSVE
-1436 PVVTP
+1436 P
-1441 TAKPTKKP
+1441 TAKPTDTP
-1449 VNTPSAKPTKKPS
+1449 SVTPSAKPTKKPVITPS
-1462 AAPSAGTRMTAAPG
+1462 AKPTKTPSAGTRMTAAPG
-1476 AKVSP
+1476 AKLSP
-1481 SAVPAKAQTPRKGQV
+1481 FTAPAKAQTPRKGQV

-1522 PASQK
+1522 PAGQK
-1527 AGKVTIKALVTWRG
+1527 AGKVTIKASVTWRG

-1548 IGNKAFEDCKK
+1548 IGNKAFKDYKK

-1572 GKKTFAGCKSLKLV
+1572 GKKTFVGCQSLKLV
-1586 ILTDPKQE
+1586 ILTAPKQK
-1594 LPQNAF
+1594 LPKNAF

>member
-16 TTLAMVLSLGAGIT
+16 MTLAMVLSMGTGIT
-30 LPRKAQAAGYGL
+30 LPRQAQAAGYGL

-54 WDCVYFGNYPTEY
+54 WDCVYFGNYY
-67 KLMPTPKPVPPS
+67 QS
-79 ATPKLVTPTPKPVI
+79 DATGNT
-93 PLVTPTPKPMT
+93 
-104 PSVTPKYAGS
+104 
-114 STSKKNKSNI
+114 
-124 IQWKDVQQTARPKV
+124 KD
-138 TPTLEVEQTV
+138 
-148 KPAVTPTIAPTKSP
+148 
-162 QPSKP
+162 
-167 SEQAMEKQ
+167 

-185 GDDAFLLADQNLDA
+185 GDDAFLMADQNLDA
-199 KPYNTSDTSVTW
+199 KPYNTSYVDVTW
-211 ETCTMRSWLNGYGAS
+211 ETCTLRSWLNGYGAS
-226 DNVEGTDYSSDNF
+226 ANVEETDYSSDNF

-252 CQTTVVNEDNPYFDI
+252 RQTTVVNEDNSHYGT

-276 VYLLSIAEASNASYG
+276 VYLLSIAEACNASYG
-291 FNSEFLTYSKTRE
+291 FNSTFDTNSKTRVST
-304 AKNTAYAKSQGAWTS
+304 NTAYTAGKSGMYSVGAADD
-319 TSTEYEGNGY
+319 
-329 WWLRSPGYLSGNASA
+329 WWLRSPGSYSYGASL
-344 VYYYGYGNYG
+344 VYYYGYGSYYYTRVYR
-354 DYDVSSESLA
+354 DYVA

-397 DSGEDSGRKLQCD
+397 DPGEDSERKLQCD

-419 TESLCAHAYE
+419 TKSLCAHAYE

-463 TATTYATQNGSKEVW
+463 AATTYATQNGSKEVW

-511 VSEADTGTGTGSEGN
+511 VSEADTGSGTGSEGN
-526 GGAFTLGEDKDFTG
+526 GGALTLGEDRNFTG
-540 KEGTSD
+540 QEGTSD

-596 FKKNVDTAQKAMG
+596 FKKNVETAQKAMG

-615 EFQKA
+615 EFQKT

-634 EKLPKLS
+634 EKFPKLS

-729 IDKVATVGAQ
+729 IDKVASIGAQ

-765 LIFVIDYIHDL
+765 LIFVIDYTHDL

-789 KKSVAGN
+789 KKAATGN

-809 TSFAKAEGDWNSGHL
+809 TSFAKAEGAWDPGHL
-824 KKGKKKALL
+824 KNGKKKALL
-833 KGIGDAFAENLTV
+833 KGIGDALAENLTV
-846 LQTGILPS
+846 LQNGILPS

-881 SSVLKYSVYENGIW
+881 SSVLKYSVYENGTW
-895 SEPKNVSEEATADL
+895 LEPKNVSEEATADL

-917 GQLVLVW
+917 GQLVLAW

-930 ITGDVDSDSTEVLAS
+930 ITGDVESDSTEVLAS

-955 AFDEENDTLT
+955 TFDEENDTFT

-1112 FMAGQSAF
+1112 YMAGKSAF

-1149 VVSMETEEGYSE
+1149 VASMETEDGYSE

-1174 YYSPLLDDDGNWQ
+1174 YYSPLLDEDGNWQ

-1196 TDINTLVYAEKKQ
+1196 TDINTLIYAEKKQ

-1223 NTKDGLTAV
+1223 NTQDGLTAV

-1253 ADGSTITKHVPTSV
+1253 ADGSTITKHVPASL

-1312 LADLAVEASHEKT
+1312 LADLAVEASHEET

-1339 AAAADTTLYL
+1339 ADEADTTLYL
-1349 YKDAEKFEVLQKKEG
+1349 YKDAEKSEVLQKKEG
-1364 LSFAAEDSQKVSFT
+1364 LTFAAEDSQKVSFT
-1378 VKKTDLSYNENDAA
+1378 VRKTDLSYNENDAA

-1407 DNNMAYVVLYREDL
+1407 DNNTAYVVLYREDL
-1421 EPSPSVISTAKPTKT
+1421 EPSPEPSVE
-1436 PVVTP
+1436 P
-1441 TAKPTKKP
+1441 TAKPTDTP
-1449 VNTPSAKPTKKPS
+1449 SVTPSAKPTKKPVITPS
-1462 AAPSAGTRMTAAPG
+1462 AKPTKTPSAGTRMTAAPG
-1476 AKVSP
+1476 AKLSP
-1481 SAVPAKAQTPRKGQV
+1481 STAPAKAQTPRKGQV

-1522 PASQK
+1522 PAGQK
-1527 AGKVTIKALVTWRG
+1527 G
-1541 RKFQVTQ
+1541 RKSNHKGVGDLEGQK
-1548 IGNKAFEDCKK
+1548 ISGNADWK
-1559 LQKVTIGRNVSVI
+1559 
-1572 GKKTFAGCKSLKLV
+1572 
-1586 ILTDPKQE
+1586 
-1594 LPQNAF
+1594 
-1600 AGCPRKPKVRKDF
+1600 

>member
-1 MKQQRKRIRKCIAIL
+1 M
-16 TTLAMVLSLGAGIT
+16 
-30 LPRKAQAAGYGL
+30 
-42 SNPVTDSNGVTT
+42 
-54 WDCVYFGNYPTEY
+54 
-67 KLMPTPKPVPPS
+67 
-79 ATPKLVTPTPKPVI
+79 
-93 PLVTPTPKPMT
+93 
-104 PSVTPKYAGS
+104 
-114 STSKKNKSNI
+114 
-124 IQWKDVQQTARPKV
+124 
-138 TPTLEVEQTV
+138 
-148 KPAVTPTIAPTKSP
+148 
-162 QPSKP
+162 
-167 SEQAMEKQ
+167 
-175 PIKWRVLSVD
+175 
-185 GDDAFLLADQNLDA
+185 ADQNLDA
-199 KPYNTSDTSVTW
+199 KPYNTSYVDVTW
-211 ETCTMRSWLNGYGAS
+211 ETCTLRSWLNGYGAS
-226 DNVEGTDYSSDNF
+226 ANVEETDYSSDNF

-252 CQTTVVNEDNPYFDI
+252 RQTTVVNEDNSHYGT

-276 VYLLSIAEASNASYG
+276 VYLLSIAEACNASYG
-291 FNSEFLTYSKTRE
+291 FNSTFDTNSKTRVST
-304 AKNTAYAKSQGAWTS
+304 NTAYTAGKSGMYSVGAADD
-319 TSTEYEGNGY
+319 
-329 WWLRSPGYLSGNASA
+329 WWLRSPGSYSYGASL
-344 VYYYGYGNYG
+344 VYYYGYGSYYYTRVYR
-354 DYDVSSESLA
+354 DYVA

-397 DSGEDSGRKLQCD
+397 DPGEDSERKLQCD

-419 TESLCAHAYE
+419 TKSLCAHAYE

-463 TATTYATQNGSKEVW
+463 AATTYATQNGSKEVW

-511 VSEADTGTGTGSEGN
+511 VSEADTGSGTGSEGN
-526 GGAFTLGEDKDFTG
+526 GGALTLGEDRNFTG
-540 KEGTSD
+540 QEGTSD

-596 FKKNVDTAQKAMG
+596 FKKNVETAQKAMG

-615 EFQKA
+615 EFQKT

-634 EKLPKLS
+634 EKFPKLS

-729 IDKVATVGAQ
+729 IDKVASIGAQ

-765 LIFVIDYIHDL
+765 LIFVIDYTHDL

-789 KKSVAGN
+789 KKAATGN

-809 TSFAKAEGDWNSGHL
+809 TSFAKAEGAWDPGHL
-824 KKGKKKALL
+824 KNGKKKALL
-833 KGIGDAFAENLTV
+833 KGIGDALAENLTV
-846 LQTGILPS
+846 LQNGILPS

-881 SSVLKYSVYENGIW
+881 SSVLKYSVYENGTW
-895 SEPKNVSEEATADL
+895 LEPKNVSEEATADL

-917 GQLVLVW
+917 GQLVLAW

-930 ITGDVDSDSTEVLAS
+930 ITGDVESDSTEVLAS

-955 AFDEENDTLT
+955 TFDEENDTFT

-1112 FMAGQSAF
+1112 YMAGKSAF

-1149 VVSMETEEGYSE
+1149 VASMETEDGYSE

-1174 YYSPLLDDDGNWQ
+1174 YYSPLLDEDGNWQ

-1196 TDINTLVYAEKKQ
+1196 TDINTLIYAEKKQ

-1223 NTKDGLTAV
+1223 NTQDGLTAV

-1253 ADGSTITKHVPTSV
+1253 ADGSTITKHVPASL

-1312 LADLAVEASHEKT
+1312 LADLAVEASHEET

-1339 AAAADTTLYL
+1339 ADEADTTLYL
-1349 YKDAEKFEVLQKKEG
+1349 YKDAEKSEVLQKKEG
-1364 LSFAAEDSQKVSFT
+1364 LTFAAEDSQKVSFT
-1378 VKKTDLSYNENDAA
+1378 VRKTDLSYNENDAA

-1407 DNNMAYVVLYREDL
+1407 DNNTAYVVLYREDL
-1421 EPSPSVISTAKPTKT
+1421 EPSPEPSVE
-1436 PVVTP
+1436 P
-1441 TAKPTKKP
+1441 TAKPTDTP
-1449 VNTPSAKPTKKPS
+1449 SVTPSAKPTKKPVITPS
-1462 AAPSAGTRMTAAPG
+1462 AKPTKTPSAGTRMTAAPG
-1476 AKVSP
+1476 AKLSP
-1481 SAVPAKAQTPRKGQV
+1481 STAPAKAQTPRKGQV

-1522 PASQK
+1522 PAGQK
-1527 AGKVTIKALVTWRG
+1527 AGKVTIKASVTWRG

-1548 IGNKAFEDCKK
+1548 IGNKAFKDYKK
-1559 LQKVTIGRNVSVI
+1559 LQKVTIGRNVSAI

-1586 ILTDPKQE
+1586 ILTDPKQK
-1594 LPQNAF
+1594 LPKNAF

>member
-16 TTLAMVLSLGAGIT
+16 MTLAMVLSMGTGIT
-30 LPRKAQAAGYGL
+30 LPRQAQAAGYGL

-54 WDCVYFGNYPTEY
+54 WDCVYFGNYY
-67 KLMPTPKPVPPS
+67 QS
-79 ATPKLVTPTPKPVI
+79 DATGNT
-93 PLVTPTPKPMT
+93 
-104 PSVTPKYAGS
+104 
-114 STSKKNKSNI
+114 
-124 IQWKDVQQTARPKV
+124 KD
-138 TPTLEVEQTV
+138 
-148 KPAVTPTIAPTKSP
+148 
-162 QPSKP
+162 
-167 SEQAMEKQ
+167 

-185 GDDAFLLADQNLDA
+185 GDDAFLMADQNLDA
-199 KPYNTSDTSVTW
+199 KPYNTSYVDVTW
-211 ETCTMRSWLNGYGAS
+211 ETCTLRSWLNGYGAS
-226 DNVEGTDYSSDNF
+226 ANVEETDYSSDNF

-252 CQTTVVNEDNPYFDI
+252 RQTTVVNEDNSHYGT

-276 VYLLSIAEASNASYG
+276 VYLLSIAEACNASYG
-291 FNSEFLTYSKTRE
+291 FNSTFDTNSKTRVST
-304 AKNTAYAKSQGAWTS
+304 NTAYTAGKSGMYSVGAAA
-319 TSTEYEGNGY
+319 Y
-329 WWLRSPGYLSGNASA
+329 WWLRSPGGGSDGASE
-344 VYYYGYGNYG
+344 VWYDGYGIYGYGN
-354 DYDVSSESLA
+354 VNLLNVA

-397 DSGEDSGRKLQCD
+397 DPGEDSERKLQCD

-419 TESLCAHAYE
+419 TKSLCAHAYE

-440 NVTWTSSDTKVA
+440 NVTWISSDTKVA

-463 TATTYATQNGSKEVW
+463 AATTYATQNGSKEVW

-511 VSEADTGTGTGSEGN
+511 VSEADTGSGTGSEGN
-526 GGAFTLGEDKDFTG
+526 GGALTLGEDRNFTG
-540 KEGTSD
+540 QEGTSD

-596 FKKNVDTAQKAMG
+596 FKKNVETAQKAMG

-615 EFQKA
+615 EFQKT

-634 EKLPKLS
+634 EKFPKLS

-729 IDKVATVGAQ
+729 IDKVASIGAQ

-765 LIFVIDYIHDL
+765 LIFVIDYTHDL

-789 KKSVAGN
+789 KKAATGN

-809 TSFAKAEGDWNSGHL
+809 TSFAKAEGAWDPGHL
-824 KKGKKKALL
+824 KNGKKKALL
-833 KGIGDAFAENLTV
+833 KGIGDALAENLTV
-846 LQTGILPS
+846 LQNGILPS
-854 SLPRQIQIGSKRVMI
+854 SLPQQIQIGSKRVMI

-881 SSVLKYSVYENGIW
+881 SSVLKYSVYENGTW

-917 GQLVLVW
+917 GQLVLAW

-930 ITGDVDSDSTEVLAS
+930 ITGDVESDSTEVLAS

-955 AFDEENDTLT
+955 TFDEETDTFT
-965 QPVLVT
+965 EPVPVT
-971 DNADYDCMPR
+971 DNADCDCMPR

-1112 FMAGQSAF
+1112 YMAGQSAF

-1149 VVSMETEEGYSE
+1149 VASMETEDGYSE
-1161 PVTLWEQE
+1161 PVTLWKQE

-1174 YYSPLLDDDGNWQ
+1174 CYSPLLDEDGNWQ
-1187 VAANVQNTE
+1187 VAVNVQNTE
-1196 TDINTLVYAEKKQ
+1196 TDINTLIYAEKKQ

-1223 NTKDGLTAV
+1223 DTKDGLTAV
-1232 DYFVKNTQDTVL
+1232 DYFVENTQDTVL

-1253 ADGSTITKHVPTSV
+1253 VDGSTITKHVPASL
-1267 QPGESL
+1267 QPGESY

-1281 SGVDTAQDVTI
+1281 SGVDAAQDVTI

-1312 LADLAVEASHEKT
+1312 LADLAVEASHEET
-1325 EDEIQITATVNNTG
+1325 EDEIRITATVNNTG

-1349 YKDAEKFEVLQKKEG
+1349 YKDAEKSEVLQKKEG

-1407 DNNMAYVVLYREDL
+1407 DNNTAYVVLYREDL
-1421 EPSPSVISTAKPTKT
+1421 EPSPEPSVE
-1436 PVVTP
+1436 P
-1441 TAKPTKKP
+1441 TAKPTDTP
-1449 VNTPSAKPTKKPS
+1449 SVMPSAKPTKKPVITPS
-1462 AAPSAGTRMTAAPG
+1462 AKPTKTPSAGTRMTAAPG
-1476 AKVSP
+1476 AKLSP
-1481 SAVPAKAQTPRKGQV
+1481 STAPAKAQTPRKGQV

-1522 PASQK
+1522 PAGQK
-1527 AGKVTIKALVTWRG
+1527 AGKVTIKASVTWRG

-1548 IGNKAFEDCKK
+1548 IGNKAFKDYKK

-1572 GKKTFAGCKSLKLV
+1572 GKKTFVGCQSLKLV
-1586 ILTDPKQE
+1586 ILTAPKQK
-1594 LPQNAF
+1594 LPKNAF

>member
-16 TTLAMVLSLGAGIT
+16 MTLAMVLSMGTGIT
-30 LPRKAQAAGYGL
+30 LPRQAQAAGYGL

-54 WDCVYFGNYPTEY
+54 WDCVYFGNYY
-67 KLMPTPKPVPPS
+67 QS
-79 ATPKLVTPTPKPVI
+79 DATGNT
-93 PLVTPTPKPMT
+93 
-104 PSVTPKYAGS
+104 
-114 STSKKNKSNI
+114 
-124 IQWKDVQQTARPKV
+124 KD
-138 TPTLEVEQTV
+138 
-148 KPAVTPTIAPTKSP
+148 
-162 QPSKP
+162 
-167 SEQAMEKQ
+167 

-185 GDDAFLLADQNLDA
+185 GDDAFLMADQNLDA
-199 KPYNTSDTSVTW
+199 KPYNTSYVDVTW
-211 ETCTMRSWLNGYGAS
+211 ETCTLRSWLNGYGAS
-226 DNVEGTDYSSDNF
+226 ANVEETDYSSDNF

-252 CQTTVVNEDNPYFDI
+252 RQTTVVNEDNSHYGT

-276 VYLLSIAEASNASYG
+276 VYLLSIAEACNASYG
-291 FNSEFLTYSKTRE
+291 FNSTFDTNSKTRVST
-304 AKNTAYAKSQGAWTS
+304 NTAYTAGKSGMYSVGAAA
-319 TSTEYEGNGY
+319 Y
-329 WWLRSPGYLSGNASA
+329 WWLRSPGGGSDGASE
-344 VYYYGYGNYG
+344 VWYDGYGIYGYGN
-354 DYDVSSESLA
+354 VNLLNVA

-397 DSGEDSGRKLQCD
+397 DPGEDSERKLQCD

-419 TESLCAHAYE
+419 TKSLCAHAYE

-440 NVTWTSSDTKVA
+440 NVTWISSDTKVA

-463 TATTYATQNGSKEVW
+463 AATTYATQNGSKEVW

-511 VSEADTGTGTGSEGN
+511 VSEADTGSGTGSEGN
-526 GGAFTLGEDKDFTG
+526 GGALTLGEDRNFTG
-540 KEGTSD
+540 QEGTSD

-596 FKKNVDTAQKAMG
+596 FKKNVETAQKAMG

-615 EFQKA
+615 EFQKT

-634 EKLPKLS
+634 EKFPKLS

-729 IDKVATVGAQ
+729 IDKVASIGAQ

-765 LIFVIDYIHDL
+765 LIFVIDYTHDL

-789 KKSVAGN
+789 KKAATGN

-809 TSFAKAEGDWNSGHL
+809 TSFAKAEGAWDPGHL
-824 KKGKKKALL
+824 KNGKKKALL
-833 KGIGDAFAENLTV
+833 KGIGDALAENLTV
-846 LQTGILPS
+846 LQNGILPS

-881 SSVLKYSVYENGIW
+881 SSVLKYSVYENGTW
-895 SEPKNVSEEATADL
+895 LEPKNVSEEATADL

-917 GQLVLVW
+917 GQLVLAW

-930 ITGDVDSDSTEVLAS
+930 ITGDVESDSTEVLAS

-955 AFDEENDTLT
+955 TFDEENDTFT

-1112 FMAGQSAF
+1112 YMAGKSAF

-1149 VVSMETEEGYSE
+1149 VASMETEDGYSE

-1174 YYSPLLDDDGNWQ
+1174 YYSPLLDEDGNWQ

-1196 TDINTLVYAEKKQ
+1196 TDINTLIYAEKKQ

-1223 NTKDGLTAV
+1223 NTQDGLTAV

-1253 ADGSTITKHVPTSV
+1253 ADGSTITKHVPASL

-1312 LADLAVEASHEKT
+1312 LADLAVEASHEET

-1339 AAAADTTLYL
+1339 ADEADTTLYL
-1349 YKDAEKFEVLQKKEG
+1349 YKDAEKSEVLQKKEG
-1364 LSFAAEDSQKVSFT
+1364 LTFAAEDSQKVSFT
-1378 VKKTDLSYNENDAA
+1378 VRKTDLSYNENDAA

-1407 DNNMAYVVLYREDL
+1407 DNNTAYVVLYREDL
-1421 EPSPSVISTAKPTKT
+1421 EPSPEPSVE
-1436 PVVTP
+1436 P
-1441 TAKPTKKP
+1441 TAKPTDTP
-1449 VNTPSAKPTKKPS
+1449 SVTPSAKPTKKPVITPS
-1462 AAPSAGTRMTAAPG
+1462 AKPTKTPSAGTRMTAAPG
-1476 AKVSP
+1476 AKLSP
-1481 SAVPAKAQTPRKGQV
+1481 STAPAKAQTPRKGQV

-1522 PASQK
+1522 PAGQK
-1527 AGKVTIKALVTWRG
+1527 AGKVTIKASVTWRG

-1548 IGNKAFEDCKK
+1548 IGNKAFKDYKK

-1572 GKKTFAGCKSLKLV
+1572 GKKTFVGCQSLKLV
-1586 ILTDPKQE
+1586 ILTAPKQK
-1594 LPQNAF
+1594 LPKNAF

>member
-1 MKQQRKRIRKCIAIL
+1 MKQQRKRIKKCIAIL
-16 TTLAMVLSLGAGIT
+16 MTLEMVLSLGTGIT
-30 LPRKAQAAGYGL
+30 LPRQAQAAGYGL
-42 SNPVTDSNGVTT
+42 SDPVKDSNGVTT
-54 WDCVYFGNYPTEY
+54 WDCVYFGNYYQTND
-67 KLMPTPKPVPPS
+67 T
-79 ATPKLVTPTPKPVI
+79 T
-93 PLVTPTPKPMT
+93 
-104 PSVTPKYAGS
+104 
-114 STSKKNKSNI
+114 
-124 IQWKDVQQTARPKV
+124 KD
-138 TPTLEVEQTV
+138 
-148 KPAVTPTIAPTKSP
+148 
-162 QPSKP
+162 
-167 SEQAMEKQ
+167 

-199 KPYNTSDTSVTW
+199 KPYNTSYVDVTW
-211 ETCTMRSWLNGYGAS
+211 ETCTLRSWLNGYGAS

-252 CQTTVVNEDNPYFDI
+252 RQTTVVNEDNPTYGT
-267 EGGNDTTDR
+267 EGGNDTQDK
-276 VYLLSIAEASNASYG
+276 VYLLSIAEASNAEYG
-291 FNSEFLTYSKTRE
+291 FNSKLRTESKTRQ
-304 AKNTAYAKSQGAWTS
+304 AKNTVYAKSQGAWTS
-319 TSTEYEGNGY
+319 TSTEYEGNGD
-329 WWLRSPGYLSGNASA
+329 WWLRSPSDISSSASGVTDNGYG
-344 VYYYGYGNYG
+344 GNYG
-354 DYDVSSESLA
+354 YVYYANVA

-386 SEGGSSATAAP
+386 SEGRSSATAAP
-397 DSGEDSGRKLQCD
+397 DPREDSEGKLQCD

-419 TESLCAHAYE
+419 TKSLCAHAYE

-463 TATTYATQNGSKEVW
+463 TATTYVAQNGSKEVW

-511 VSEADTGTGTGSEGN
+511 VSEADTGSGTGSEGN
-526 GGAFTLGEDKDFTG
+526 GGVFTLGEDKNFTG

-596 FKKNVDTAQKAMG
+596 FKKNVETAQKAMG

-615 EFQKA
+615 EFQKT

-641 IMGYFE
+641 VMGYFE

-765 LIFVIDYIHDL
+765 LIFVIDYTHDL

-789 KKSVAGN
+789 KKAAAGN

-809 TSFAKAEGDWNSGHL
+809 TSFAKAEGAWDPGHL

-833 KGIGDAFAENLTV
+833 KGIGDALAENLTV

-881 SSVLKYSVYENGIW
+881 SSVLKYSVYENGTW

-917 GQLVLVW
+917 GQLVLAW
-924 QKEKCE
+924 QKEKRE
-930 ITGDVDSDSTEVLAS
+930 ITGDVESDSTEVLAS

-955 AFDEENDTLT
+955 TFDEENDTFT

-1112 FMAGQSAF
+1112 YMAGQSAF

-1149 VVSMETEEGYSE
+1149 VASMETEDGYSE

-1174 YYSPLLDDDGNWQ
+1174 YYSPLLDEDGNWQ

-1196 TDINTLVYAEKKQ
+1196 TDINTLIYAEKKQ
-1209 ETKLELAGASIDED
+1209 ETKLELAGVSIDED
-1223 NTKDGLTAV
+1223 NTQDGLTAV

-1253 ADGSTITKHVPTSV
+1253 ADGSTITKRVPASL

-1281 SGVDTAQDVTI
+1281 SGVDAAQDVTI

-1312 LADLAVEASHEKT
+1312 LADLAVEASHEET

-1349 YKDAEKFEVLQKKEG
+1349 YKDAEKSEVLQKKEG

-1378 VKKTDLSYNENDAA
+1378 VRKTDLSYNENDAA

-1407 DNNMAYVVLYREDL
+1407 DNNTAYVVLYREDL
-1421 EPSPSVISTAKPTKT
+1421 EPSPSVTPSAKPTKT
-1436 PVVTP
+1436 PAVTP
-1441 TAKPTKKP
+1441 SAKPTKKP
-1449 VNTPSAKPTKKPS
+1449 VITPSAKPTKKPS
-1462 AAPSAGTRMTAAPG
+1462 AAPSDKPDADASEIPASPEASNAPESAAPSPAASVSTQPSPLSSTRPGGTTSPSAGTRMTAVPG

-1481 SAVPAKAQTPRKGQV
+1481 STVPAKAQIPRKGQV

-1522 PASQK
+1522 PAGQK
-1527 AGKVTIKALVTWRG
+1527 AGKVTIKASVTWRG

-1548 IGNKAFEDCKK
+1548 IGNKAFKDYKK

-1586 ILTDPKQE
+1586 ILTDPKQK
-1594 LPQNAF
+1594 LPKNAF

>member
-1 MKQQRKRIRKCIAIL
+1 M
-16 TTLAMVLSLGAGIT
+16 
-30 LPRKAQAAGYGL
+30 
-42 SNPVTDSNGVTT
+42 
-54 WDCVYFGNYPTEY
+54 
-67 KLMPTPKPVPPS
+67 
-79 ATPKLVTPTPKPVI
+79 
-93 PLVTPTPKPMT
+93 
-104 PSVTPKYAGS
+104 
-114 STSKKNKSNI
+114 
-124 IQWKDVQQTARPKV
+124 
-138 TPTLEVEQTV
+138 
-148 KPAVTPTIAPTKSP
+148 
-162 QPSKP
+162 
-167 SEQAMEKQ
+167 
-175 PIKWRVLSVD
+175 
-185 GDDAFLLADQNLDA
+185 ADQNLDA
-199 KPYNTSDTSVTW
+199 KPYNTSYVDVTW
-211 ETCTMRSWLNGYGAS
+211 ETCTLRSWLNGYGAS
-226 DNVEGTDYSSDNF
+226 ANVEETDYSSDNF

-252 CQTTVVNEDNPYFDI
+252 RQTTVVNEDNSHYGT

-276 VYLLSIAEASNASYG
+276 VYLLSIAEACNASYG
-291 FNSEFLTYSKTRE
+291 FNSTFDTNSKTRVST
-304 AKNTAYAKSQGAWTS
+304 NTAYTAGKSGMYSVGAAD
-319 TSTEYEGNGY
+319 Y
-329 WWLRSPGYLSGNASA
+329 WWLRSPGSYSDSASGVNN
-344 VYYYGYGNYG
+344 YGYGNYYG
-354 DYDVSSESLA
+354 SSVHGGNVA
-364 VRPALHLNLSSSPL
+364 FRPALHLNLSSSPL

-397 DSGEDSGRKLQCD
+397 DPGEDSERKLQCD

-419 TESLCAHAYE
+419 TKSLCAHAYE

-463 TATTYATQNGSKEVW
+463 AATTYATQNGSKEVW

-485 VKGIAPG
+485 AKGIAPG

-511 VSEADTGTGTGSEGN
+511 VSEADTGSGTGSEGN
-526 GGAFTLGEDKDFTG
+526 GGALTLGEDRNFTG
-540 KEGTSD
+540 QEGTSD

-596 FKKNVDTAQKAMG
+596 FKKNVETAQKAMG

-615 EFQKA
+615 EFQKT

-634 EKLPKLS
+634 EKFPKLS

-729 IDKVATVGAQ
+729 IDKVASIGAQ

-765 LIFVIDYIHDL
+765 LIFVIDYTHDL

-789 KKSVAGN
+789 KKAATGN

-809 TSFAKAEGDWNSGHL
+809 TSFAKAEGAWDPGHL
-824 KKGKKKALL
+824 KNGKKKALL
-833 KGIGDAFAENLTV
+833 KGIGDALAENLTV
-846 LQTGILPS
+846 LQNGILPS

-881 SSVLKYSVYENGIW
+881 SSVLKYSVYENGTW
-895 SEPKNVSEEATADL
+895 LEPKNVSEEATADL

-917 GQLVLVW
+917 GQLVLAW

-930 ITGDVDSDSTEVLAS
+930 ITGDVESDSTEVLAS

-955 AFDEENDTLT
+955 TFDEENDTFT

-1112 FMAGQSAF
+1112 YMAGKSAF

-1149 VVSMETEEGYSE
+1149 VASMETEDGYSE

-1174 YYSPLLDDDGNWQ
+1174 YYSPLLDEDGNWQ

-1196 TDINTLVYAEKKQ
+1196 TDINTLIYAEKKQ

-1223 NTKDGLTAV
+1223 NTQDGLTAV

-1253 ADGSTITKHVPTSV
+1253 ADGSTITKHVPASL

-1306 VSDRVG
+1306 VSERVG
-1312 LADLAVEASHEKT
+1312 LADLAVEASHEET

-1339 AAAADTTLYL
+1339 ADEADTTLYL
-1349 YKDAEKFEVLQKKEG
+1349 YKDAEKSEVLQKKEG
-1364 LSFAAEDSQKVSFT
+1364 LTFAAEDSQKVSFT
-1378 VKKTDLSYNENDAA
+1378 VRKTDLSYNENDAA

-1407 DNNMAYVVLYREDL
+1407 DNNTAYVVLYREDL
-1421 EPSPSVISTAKPTKT
+1421 EPSPEPSVE
-1436 PVVTP
+1436 P
-1441 TAKPTKKP
+1441 TAKPTDTP
-1449 VNTPSAKPTKKPS
+1449 SVTPSAKPTKKPVITPSAKPTKTPS
-1462 AAPSAGTRMTAAPG
+1462 AAPSVDPSDTPGADASEVPASPEASNAPESAAPSPAASASTQPSPSASTRPGGTASPSAGTRMTAAPG

-1481 SAVPAKAQTPRKGQV
+1481 STAPAKAQTPRKGQV

-1522 PASQK
+1522 PAGQK
-1527 AGKVTIKALVTWRG
+1527 AGKVTIKASVTWRG
-1541 RKFQVTQ
+1541 GKFQVTQ
-1548 IGNKAFEDCKK
+1548 IGNKAFKDYKK

-1572 GKKTFAGCKSLKLV
+1572 GKKTFVGCQSLKLV
-1586 ILTDPKQE
+1586 ILTAPKQK
-1594 LPQNAF
+1594 LPKNAF

>member
-1 MKQQRKRIRKCIAIL
+1 M
-16 TTLAMVLSLGAGIT
+16 
-30 LPRKAQAAGYGL
+30 
-42 SNPVTDSNGVTT
+42 
-54 WDCVYFGNYPTEY
+54 
-67 KLMPTPKPVPPS
+67 
-79 ATPKLVTPTPKPVI
+79 
-93 PLVTPTPKPMT
+93 
-104 PSVTPKYAGS
+104 
-114 STSKKNKSNI
+114 
-124 IQWKDVQQTARPKV
+124 
-138 TPTLEVEQTV
+138 
-148 KPAVTPTIAPTKSP
+148 
-162 QPSKP
+162 
-167 SEQAMEKQ
+167 
-175 PIKWRVLSVD
+175 
-185 GDDAFLLADQNLDA
+185 ADQNLDA
-199 KPYNTSDTSVTW
+199 KPYNTSYVDVTW
-211 ETCTMRSWLNGYGAS
+211 ETCTLRSWLNGYGAS
-226 DNVEGTDYSSDNF
+226 ANVEETDYSSDNF

-252 CQTTVVNEDNPYFDI
+252 RQTTVVNEDNSHYGT

-276 VYLLSIAEASNASYG
+276 VYLLSIAEACNASYG
-291 FNSEFLTYSKTRE
+291 FNSTFDTNSKTRVST
-304 AKNTAYAKSQGAWTS
+304 NTAYTAGKSGMYSVGAADD
-319 TSTEYEGNGY
+319 
-329 WWLRSPGYLSGNASA
+329 WWLRSPGSYSYGASL
-344 VYYYGYGNYG
+344 VYYYGYGSYYYTRVYR
-354 DYDVSSESLA
+354 DYVA

-397 DSGEDSGRKLQCD
+397 DPGEDSERKLQCD

-419 TESLCAHAYE
+419 TKSLCAHAYE

-463 TATTYATQNGSKEVW
+463 AATTYATQNGSKEVW

-511 VSEADTGTGTGSEGN
+511 VSEADTGSGTGSEGN
-526 GGAFTLGEDKDFTG
+526 GGALTLGEDRNFTG
-540 KEGTSD
+540 QEGTSD

-596 FKKNVDTAQKAMG
+596 FKKNVETAQKAMG

-615 EFQKA
+615 EFQKT

-634 EKLPKLS
+634 EKFPKLS

-729 IDKVATVGAQ
+729 IDKVASIGAQ

-765 LIFVIDYIHDL
+765 LIFVIDYTHDL

-789 KKSVAGN
+789 KKAATGN

-809 TSFAKAEGDWNSGHL
+809 TSFAKAEGAWDPGHL
-824 KKGKKKALL
+824 KNGKKKALL
-833 KGIGDAFAENLTV
+833 KGIGDALAENLTV
-846 LQTGILPS
+846 LQNGILPS

-881 SSVLKYSVYENGIW
+881 SSVLKYSVYENGTW
-895 SEPKNVSEEATADL
+895 LEPKNVSEEATADL

-917 GQLVLVW
+917 GQLVLAW

-930 ITGDVDSDSTEVLAS
+930 ITGDVESDSTEVLAS

-955 AFDEENDTLT
+955 TFDEENDTFT

-1112 FMAGQSAF
+1112 YMAGKSAF

-1149 VVSMETEEGYSE
+1149 VASMETEDGYSE

-1174 YYSPLLDDDGNWQ
+1174 YYSPLLDEDGNWQ

-1196 TDINTLVYAEKKQ
+1196 TDINTLIYAEKKQ

-1223 NTKDGLTAV
+1223 NTQDGLTAV

-1253 ADGSTITKHVPTSV
+1253 ADGSTITKHVPASL

-1312 LADLAVEASHEKT
+1312 LADLAVEASHEET

-1339 AAAADTTLYL
+1339 ADEADTTLYL
-1349 YKDAEKFEVLQKKEG
+1349 YKDAEKSEVLQKKEG
-1364 LSFAAEDSQKVSFT
+1364 LTFAAEDSQKVSFT
-1378 VKKTDLSYNENDAA
+1378 VRKTDLSYNENDAA

-1407 DNNMAYVVLYREDL
+1407 DNNTAYVVLYREDL
-1421 EPSPSVISTAKPTKT
+1421 EPSPEPSVE
-1436 PVVTP
+1436 P
-1441 TAKPTKKP
+1441 TAKPTDTP
-1449 VNTPSAKPTKKPS
+1449 SVTPSAKPTKKPVITPS
-1462 AAPSAGTRMTAAPG
+1462 AKPTKTPSAGTRMTAAPG
-1476 AKVSP
+1476 AKLSP
-1481 SAVPAKAQTPRKGQV
+1481 STAPAKAQTPRKGQV

-1522 PASQK
+1522 PAGQK
-1527 AGKVTIKALVTWRG
+1527 AGKVTIKASVTWRG

-1548 IGNKAFEDCKK
+1548 IGNKAFKDYKK

-1572 GKKTFAGCKSLKLV
+1572 GKKTFVGCQSLKLV
-1586 ILTDPKQE
+1586 ILTAPKQK
-1594 LPQNAF
+1594 LPKNAF

>member
-16 TTLAMVLSLGAGIT
+16 MTLAMVLSMGTGIT
-30 LPRKAQAAGYGL
+30 LPRQAQAAGYGL

-54 WDCVYFGNYPTEY
+54 WDCVYFGNYY
-67 KLMPTPKPVPPS
+67 QS
-79 ATPKLVTPTPKPVI
+79 DATGNT
-93 PLVTPTPKPMT
+93 
-104 PSVTPKYAGS
+104 
-114 STSKKNKSNI
+114 
-124 IQWKDVQQTARPKV
+124 KD
-138 TPTLEVEQTV
+138 
-148 KPAVTPTIAPTKSP
+148 
-162 QPSKP
+162 
-167 SEQAMEKQ
+167 

-185 GDDAFLLADQNLDA
+185 GDDAFLMADQNLDA
-199 KPYNTSDTSVTW
+199 KPYNTSYVDVTW
-211 ETCTMRSWLNGYGAS
+211 ETCTLRSWLNGYGAS
-226 DNVEGTDYSSDNF
+226 ANVEETDYSSDNF

-252 CQTTVVNEDNPYFDI
+252 RQTTVVNEDNSHYGT

-276 VYLLSIAEASNASYG
+276 VYLLSIAEACNASYG
-291 FNSEFLTYSKTRE
+291 FNSTFDTNSKTRVST
-304 AKNTAYAKSQGAWTS
+304 NTAYTAGKSGMYSVGAAA
-319 TSTEYEGNGY
+319 Y
-329 WWLRSPGYLSGNASA
+329 WWLRSPGGGSDGASE
-344 VYYYGYGNYG
+344 VWYDGYGIYGYGN
-354 DYDVSSESLA
+354 VNLLNVA

-397 DSGEDSGRKLQCD
+397 DPGEDSERKLQCD

-419 TESLCAHAYE
+419 TKSLCAHAYE

-440 NVTWTSSDTKVA
+440 NVTWISSDTKVA

-463 TATTYATQNGSKEVW
+463 AATTYTTQNGSKEVW

-511 VSEADTGTGTGSEGN
+511 VSEADTGSGTGSEGN
-526 GGAFTLGEDKDFTG
+526 GGALTLGEDRNFTG
-540 KEGTSD
+540 QEGTSD

-596 FKKNVDTAQKAMG
+596 FKKNVETAQKAMG

-615 EFQKA
+615 EFQKT

-634 EKLPKLS
+634 EKFPKLS

-729 IDKVATVGAQ
+729 IDKVASIGAQ

-765 LIFVIDYIHDL
+765 LIFVIDYTHDL

-789 KKSVAGN
+789 KKAATGN

-809 TSFAKAEGDWNSGHL
+809 TSFAKAEGAWDPGHL
-824 KKGKKKALL
+824 KNGKKKALL
-833 KGIGDAFAENLTV
+833 KGIGDALAENLTV
-846 LQTGILPS
+846 LQNGILPS
-854 SLPRQIQIGSKRVMI
+854 SLPQQIQIGSKRVMI

-881 SSVLKYSVYENGIW
+881 SSVLKYSVYENGTW

-917 GQLVLVW
+917 GQLVLAW

-930 ITGDVDSDSTEVLAS
+930 ITGDVESDSTEVLAS

-955 AFDEENDTLT
+955 TFDEETDTFT
-965 QPVLVT
+965 EPVPVT
-971 DNADYDCMPR
+971 DNADCDCMPR

-1112 FMAGQSAF
+1112 YMAGQSAF

-1149 VVSMETEEGYSE
+1149 VASMETEDGYSE
-1161 PVTLWEQE
+1161 PVTLWKQE

-1174 YYSPLLDDDGNWQ
+1174 CYSPLLDEDGNWQ
-1187 VAANVQNTE
+1187 VAVNVQNTE
-1196 TDINTLVYAEKKQ
+1196 TDINTLIYAEKKQ

-1223 NTKDGLTAV
+1223 DTKDGLTAV
-1232 DYFVKNTQDTVL
+1232 DYFVENTQDTVL

-1253 ADGSTITKHVPTSV
+1253 VDGSTITKHVPASL
-1267 QPGESL
+1267 QPGESY

-1281 SGVDTAQDVTI
+1281 SGVDAAQDVTI

-1312 LADLAVEASHEKT
+1312 LADLAVEASHEET
-1325 EDEIQITATVNNTG
+1325 EDEIRITATVNNTG

-1349 YKDAEKFEVLQKKEG
+1349 YKDAEKSEVLQKKEG

-1407 DNNMAYVVLYREDL
+1407 DNNTAYVVLYREDL
-1421 EPSPSVISTAKPTKT
+1421 EPSPEPSVE
-1436 PVVTP
+1436 P
-1441 TAKPTKKP
+1441 TAKPTDTP
-1449 VNTPSAKPTKKPS
+1449 SVTPSAKPTKRPVITPSAKPTKTPS
-1462 AAPSAGTRMTAAPG
+1462 AAPSVDPSDTPGADASEVPASPEASNAPESAAPSPAASASTQPSPSASTRPGGTASPSAGTRMTAAPG

-1481 SAVPAKAQTPRKGQV
+1481 STAPAKAQTPRKGQV

-1522 PASQK
+1522 PAGQK
-1527 AGKVTIKALVTWRG
+1527 AGKVTIKASVTWRG

-1548 IGNKAFEDCKK
+1548 IGNKAFKDYKK
-1559 LQKVTIGRNVSVI
+1559 LQKVTIGRNVSAI

-1586 ILTDPKQE
+1586 ILTDPKQK
-1594 LPQNAF
+1594 LPKNAF

>member
-1 MKQQRKRIRKCIAIL
+1 MKQQRKRIRKCLAIL
-16 TTLAMVLSLGAGIT
+16 MTLAMVLSLGTGIT
-30 LPRKAQAAGYGL
+30 LPRQAQAAGYGL
-42 SNPVTDSNGVTT
+42 SNPVTDSSGVTT
-54 WDCVYFGNYPTEY
+54 WDCVYFGNYYQSDT
-67 KLMPTPKPVPPS
+67 TG
-79 ATPKLVTPTPKPVI
+79 TT
-93 PLVTPTPKPMT
+93 
-104 PSVTPKYAGS
+104 
-114 STSKKNKSNI
+114 
-124 IQWKDVQQTARPKV
+124 KD
-138 TPTLEVEQTV
+138 
-148 KPAVTPTIAPTKSP
+148 
-162 QPSKP
+162 
-167 SEQAMEKQ
+167 

-199 KPYNTSDTSVTW
+199 KPYNTSYTSVTW
-211 ETCTMRSWLNGYGAS
+211 ETCTLRSWLNGYGAS
-226 DNVEGTDYSSDNF
+226 ANVEETDYSSDNF
-239 LDTAFT
+239 LNTAFT

-252 CQTTVVNEDNPYFDI
+252 LQTTVVNEDNPYYGT
-267 EGGNDTTDR
+267 EGGNDTTDQ
-276 VYLLSIAEASNASYG
+276 VYLLSIAEASNAEYG
-291 FNSEFLTYSKTRE
+291 FNSEFQTESKTRE

-319 TSTEYEGNGY
+319 SSTEYEGNGS
-329 WWLRSPGYLSGNASA
+329 WWLRSPGEDSLHASE
-344 VYYYGYGNYG
+344 VSDYGYGYYHYDIVYYG
-354 DYDVSSESLA
+354 MVA

-492 TATITCEAADGSK
+492 TATITCEASDGSK

-511 VSEADTGTGTGSEGN
+511 VSEADTGSGTGSEGN
-526 GGAFTLGEDKDFTG
+526 GGALTLGEDRNFTG
-540 KEGTSD
+540 QEGTST
-546 FFPNSWSFK
+546 FFPANWTMKSTIF
-555 MSDYPIE
+555 PVE
-562 ISKTVDAEN
+562 ISRAVDDQD

-586 IFDNTTEWNK
+586 LLDDDTKWNQY
-596 FKKNVDTAQKAMG
+596 KKNVEDAKKYTGKVDCLDQYKKTWGVRSVTA
-609 RMEWLS
+609 
-615 EFQKA
+615 
-620 WNVQTITMVTTDKC
+620 VTTDKFD
-634 EKLPKLS
+634 KLPS
-641 IMGYFE
+641 VSMMGYFE
-647 NTYDKNGNLISDQGG
+647 NTYDRNGNLISRQGG
-662 FAADASWKGSI
+662 LAADATWKGSI
-673 NWQSFTPIGPLYM
+673 SWQFTTPVGPVYLN
-686 TLTGS
+686 LTGK

-697 IYGQYEHAKKKL
+697 LQGQYDYTKKKYDPVGG
-709 NIVKGSLKV
+709 NLKF
-718 TPSLSIEGGYG
+718 TPSISLEGGYG
-729 IDKVATVGAQ
+729 IDKVASIGAQ

-765 LIFVIDYIHDL
+765 LIFVIDYTHDL

-789 KKSVAGN
+789 KKAAAGN

-809 TSFAKAEGDWNSGHL
+809 TSFAKAEGAWDPGHL

-833 KGIGDAFAENLTV
+833 KGIGDALAENLTV
-846 LQTGILPS
+846 LQNGILPS

-917 GQLVLVW
+917 GQLVLAW

-930 ITGDVDSDSTEVLAS
+930 ITGDVESDSTEVLAS

-955 AFDEENDTLT
+955 TFDEENDTFT

-999 SLMQEEGTNRIYTAE
+999 SLMQEEGTNRIYMAE

-1106 EDSAQS
+1106 EDSVQS
-1112 FMAGQSAF
+1112 YMAGQSAF

-1149 VVSMETEEGYSE
+1149 VASMETEDGYSE

-1174 YYSPLLDDDGNWQ
+1174 YYSPLLDEDGNWQ

-1196 TDINTLVYAEKKQ
+1196 TDINTLIYAEKKQ
-1209 ETKLELAGASIDED
+1209 ETKLELAGVSIDED

-1253 ADGSTITKHVPTSV
+1253 ADGSTITKRVPASL

-1292 SVYGDGQKDTSECE
+1292 SVYGGGQKDTSECE
-1306 VSDRVG
+1306 MSDRVG
-1312 LADLAVEASHEKT
+1312 LADLAVEASHEET
-1325 EDEIQITATVNNTG
+1325 EDEIRITATVNNTG

-1349 YKDAEKFEVLQKKEG
+1349 YKDAEKSEVLQKKEG
-1364 LSFAAEDSQKVSFT
+1364 LTFAAEDSQKVSFT
-1378 VKKTDLSYNENDAA
+1378 VRKTDLSYNENDAA

-1407 DNNMAYVVLYREDL
+1407 DNNTAYVVLYREDL
-1421 EPSPSVISTAKPTKT
+1421 EPSPSVTSTAKPTKT

-1449 VNTPSAKPTKKPS
+1449 AVTPSAKPTKKPS
-1462 AAPSAGTRMTAAPG
+1462 AAPSDKPDAEASEIPATPEASNAPESAAPSPAASASTQPSPLSSTRPGGTTSPSAGTRMTAAPG

-1481 SAVPAKAQTPRKGQV
+1481 STVPAKAQAPRKGQV

-1522 PASQK
+1522 PAGQK
-1527 AGKVTIKALVTWRG
+1527 AGKVTIKASVTWRG

-1548 IGNKAFEDCKK
+1548 IGNKAFKDYKK

-1572 GKKTFAGCKSLKLV
+1572 GKKTFAGCQSLKLV
-1586 ILTDPKQE
+1586 ILTAPKQK
-1594 LPQNAF
+1594 LPKNAF

>member
-1 MKQQRKRIRKCIAIL
+1 MKQQRKRIRKCLAML
-16 TTLAMVLSLGAGIT
+16 MTLAMVLSMGTGIT
-30 LPRKAQAAGYGL
+30 LPRQAQAAGYGL

-54 WDCVYFGNYPTEY
+54 WDCVYFGNYY
-67 KLMPTPKPVPPS
+67 QS
-79 ATPKLVTPTPKPVI
+79 DATGNT
-93 PLVTPTPKPMT
+93 
-104 PSVTPKYAGS
+104 
-114 STSKKNKSNI
+114 
-124 IQWKDVQQTARPKV
+124 KD
-138 TPTLEVEQTV
+138 
-148 KPAVTPTIAPTKSP
+148 
-162 QPSKP
+162 
-167 SEQAMEKQ
+167 

-211 ETCTMRSWLNGYGAS
+211 ETCTLRSWLNGYGAS
-226 DNVEGTDYSSDNF
+226 ANVEETDYSSNNF
-239 LDTAFT
+239 LDAAFT
-245 AEERAAI
+245 AEEQTAI
-252 CQTTVVNEDNPYFDI
+252 RQTTVVNEDNPYYGT
-267 EGGNDTTDR
+267 EGGNDTQDK

-291 FNSEFLTYSKTRE
+291 FNSTFDTSSKTRVST
-304 AKNTAYAKSQGAWTS
+304 NTAYTAGKSGMYSVGVADH
-319 TSTEYEGNGY
+319 
-329 WWLRSPGYLSGNASA
+329 WWLRSPGLCNTASGVSD
-344 VYYYGYGNYG
+344 YG
-354 DYDVSSESLA
+354 DGSYDASSHSFYVP

-397 DSGEDSGRKLQCD
+397 DPGEDSERKLQCD
-410 AVCNVDVGQ
+410 AVCNVDVGK
-419 TESLCAHAYE
+419 TKSLCAHAYE
-429 DSLEALKEVTG
+429 NSLEALKEVTG
-440 NVTWTSSDTKVA
+440 NVTWSSSDTKVA

-463 TATTYATQNGSKEVW
+463 AATTYATQNGSKEVW

-511 VSEADTGTGTGSEGN
+511 VSEADTGSGTGSEGN
-526 GGAFTLGEDKDFTG
+526 GGAFTLGEDKNFTG

-562 ISKTVDAEN
+562 ISKTADAEN

-596 FKKNVDTAQKAMG
+596 FKKNVETAQKAMG

-615 EFQKA
+615 EFQEA

-634 EKLPKLS
+634 EKLPELS
-641 IMGYFE
+641 VMGYFE
-647 NTYDKNGNLISDQGG
+647 NTYDKNGNLISAQGG

-673 NWQSFTPIGPLYM
+673 SWQSFTPIGPLYM

-697 IYGQYEHAKKKL
+697 IYGQYEYAKKKL
-709 NIVKGSLKV
+709 NIVNGSLKV

-729 IDKVATVGAQ
+729 IDKVAAVGAQ

-765 LIFVIDYIHDL
+765 LIFVIDYTQDL
-776 AEYKTTIWDTSGN
+776 AEYKTTIWDTSEN
-789 KKSVAGN
+789 KKAAAGN

-809 TSFAKAEGDWNSGHL
+809 TSFAKAEGAWDPGHL
-824 KKGKKKALL
+824 KNGKKKALL
-833 KGIGDAFAENLTV
+833 KGIGDALAENLTV

-854 SLPRQIQIGSKRVMI
+854 SLPQQIQIGSKRVMI

-881 SSVLKYSVYENGIW
+881 SSVLKYSVYENGTW
-895 SEPKNVSEEATADL
+895 SEPKNVSEEVTADL

-917 GQLVLVW
+917 GQLVLAW
-924 QKEKCE
+924 QKEKSE
-930 ITGDVDSDSTEVLAS
+930 ITGDVESDSTEVLAS

-955 AFDEENDTLT
+955 TFDEENDTFT

-1014 WNGTSFEEEQELGE
+1014 WNGTSFEEEQEMGE

-1112 FMAGQSAF
+1112 YMAGQSTF

-1149 VVSMETEEGYSE
+1149 VASMETEDGYSE

-1174 YYSPLLDDDGNWQ
+1174 YYSPLLDEDGNWQ

-1196 TDINTLVYAEKKQ
+1196 TNINTLIYAEKKQ
-1209 ETKLELAGASIDED
+1209 ETELELAGASIDED
-1223 NTKDGLTAV
+1223 NTQDGLTAV

-1253 ADGSTITKHVPTSV
+1253 ADGSTITKHVPASL

-1312 LADLAVEASHEKT
+1312 LADLAVEASHEET

-1339 AAAADTTLYL
+1339 ADEADTTLYL
-1349 YKDAEKFEVLQKKEG
+1349 YKDAEKSEVLQKKEG
-1364 LSFAAEDSQKVSFT
+1364 LTFAAEDSQKVSFT
-1378 VKKTDLSYNENDAA
+1378 VRKTDLSYNENDAA

-1407 DNNMAYVVLYREDL
+1407 DNNTAYVVLYREDL
-1421 EPSPSVISTAKPTKT
+1421 EPSPSVTSTAKPTKT

-1449 VNTPSAKPTKKPS
+1449 AVTPSAKPTKKPS
-1462 AAPSAGTRMTAAPG
+1462 AAPSDKPDTDASEIPATPEASNAPESAAPSPAASASTQPSPLSSTRPGGTTSPSAGTHMTAAPG

-1481 SAVPAKAQTPRKGQV
+1481 STVPAKAQTPRKGQV

-1522 PASQK
+1522 PAGQK
-1527 AGKVTIKALVTWRG
+1527 AGKVTIKASVTWRG

-1548 IGNKAFEDCKK
+1548 IGNKAFKDYKK

-1586 ILTDPKQE
+1586 ILTDPKQK
-1594 LPQNAF
+1594 LPKNAF

>member
-16 TTLAMVLSLGAGIT
+16 MTLAMVLSMGTGIT
-30 LPRKAQAAGYGL
+30 LPRQAQAAGYGL

-54 WDCVYFGNYPTEY
+54 WDCVYFGNYY
-67 KLMPTPKPVPPS
+67 QS
-79 ATPKLVTPTPKPVI
+79 DATGNT
-93 PLVTPTPKPMT
+93 
-104 PSVTPKYAGS
+104 
-114 STSKKNKSNI
+114 
-124 IQWKDVQQTARPKV
+124 KD
-138 TPTLEVEQTV
+138 
-148 KPAVTPTIAPTKSP
+148 
-162 QPSKP
+162 
-167 SEQAMEKQ
+167 

-185 GDDAFLLADQNLDA
+185 GDDAFLMADQNLDA
-199 KPYNTSDTSVTW
+199 KPYNTSYVDVTW
-211 ETCTMRSWLNGYGAS
+211 ETCTLRSWLNGYGAS
-226 DNVEGTDYSSDNF
+226 ANVEETDYSSDNF

-252 CQTTVVNEDNPYFDI
+252 RQTTVVNEDNSHYGT

-276 VYLLSIAEASNASYG
+276 VYLLSIAEACNASYG
-291 FNSEFLTYSKTRE
+291 FNSTFDTNSKTRVST
-304 AKNTAYAKSQGAWTS
+304 NTAYTAGKSGMYSVGAADD
-319 TSTEYEGNGY
+319 
-329 WWLRSPGYLSGNASA
+329 WWLRSPGSYSYGASL
-344 VYYYGYGNYG
+344 VYYYGYGSYYYTRVYR
-354 DYDVSSESLA
+354 DYVA

-397 DSGEDSGRKLQCD
+397 DPGEDSERKLQCD

-419 TESLCAHAYE
+419 TKSLCAHAYE

-463 TATTYATQNGSKEVW
+463 AATTYATQNGSKEVW

-511 VSEADTGTGTGSEGN
+511 VSEADTGSGTGSEGN
-526 GGAFTLGEDKDFTG
+526 GGALTLGEDRNFTG
-540 KEGTSD
+540 QEGTSD

-596 FKKNVDTAQKAMG
+596 FKKNVETAQKAMG

-615 EFQKA
+615 EFQKT

-634 EKLPKLS
+634 EKFPKLS

-729 IDKVATVGAQ
+729 IDKVASIGAQ

-765 LIFVIDYIHDL
+765 LIFVIDYTHDL

-789 KKSVAGN
+789 KKAATGN

-809 TSFAKAEGDWNSGHL
+809 TSFAKAEGAWDPGHL
-824 KKGKKKALL
+824 KNGKKKALL
-833 KGIGDAFAENLTV
+833 KGIGDALAENLTV
-846 LQTGILPS
+846 LQNGILPS

-881 SSVLKYSVYENGIW
+881 SSVLKYSVYENGTW
-895 SEPKNVSEEATADL
+895 LEPKNVSEEATADL

-917 GQLVLVW
+917 GQLVLAW

-930 ITGDVDSDSTEVLAS
+930 ITGDVESDSTEVLAS

-955 AFDEENDTLT
+955 TFDEENDTFT

-1112 FMAGQSAF
+1112 YMAGKSAF

-1149 VVSMETEEGYSE
+1149 VASMETEDGYSE

-1174 YYSPLLDDDGNWQ
+1174 YYSPLLDEDGNWQ

-1196 TDINTLVYAEKKQ
+1196 TDINTLIYAEKKQ

-1223 NTKDGLTAV
+1223 NTQDGLTAV

-1253 ADGSTITKHVPTSV
+1253 ADGSTITKHVPASL

-1312 LADLAVEASHEKT
+1312 LADLAVEASHEET

-1339 AAAADTTLYL
+1339 ADEADTTLYL
-1349 YKDAEKFEVLQKKEG
+1349 YKDAEKSEVLQKKEG
-1364 LSFAAEDSQKVSFT
+1364 LTFAAEDSQKVSFT
-1378 VKKTDLSYNENDAA
+1378 VRKTDLSYNENDAA

-1407 DNNMAYVVLYREDL
+1407 DNNTAYVVLYREDL
-1421 EPSPSVISTAKPTKT
+1421 EPSPEPSVE
-1436 PVVTP
+1436 P
-1441 TAKPTKKP
+1441 TAKPTDTP
-1449 VNTPSAKPTKKPS
+1449 SVTPSAKPTKKPVITPS
-1462 AAPSAGTRMTAAPG
+1462 AKPTKTPSAGTRMTAAPG
-1476 AKVSP
+1476 AKLSP
-1481 SAVPAKAQTPRKGQV
+1481 STAPAKAQTPRKGQV

-1522 PASQK
+1522 PAGQK
-1527 AGKVTIKALVTWRG
+1527 AGKVTIKASVTWRG

-1548 IGNKAFEDCKK
+1548 IGNKAFKDYKK

-1572 GKKTFAGCKSLKLV
+1572 GKKTFVGCQSLKLV
-1586 ILTDPKQE
+1586 ILTAPKQK
-1594 LPQNAF
+1594 LPKNAF